1 MFFHA
6 YEFSRKISNVI
17 TYRDDID
24 DAVIKLGEIGGERI
38 VAKSMSA
45 LRSKLNEIN
54 RSRASQGLA
63 LMTLAIPLSACG
75 GGSDSSSVVETV
87 MLSEVSGRAIDG
99 YLIGS
104 MVSLSSAPDVF
115 VQTNSAPGQEGSFEG
130 LFGSGSI
137 IVTGGV
143 DLATSKPFT
152 GELRAPAPE
161 VVTDADGNQTTA
173 AIVVT
178 PLTTIVEAVF
188 TASAASAATG
198 GEAAVSVAEATAQ
211 VAKGLGL
218 SSSSALLTT
227 DFVATGSAGM
237 AKAAAQIASVISV
250 VTASAGSA
258 VASAVMTNIASKVS
272 KAGEVGGKANI
283 LTNSTE
289 LASVFNEV
297 RGTQAELFE
306 DTPEGLDLDAFVD
319 TISETVASVNEKVA
333 QATSLKEIV
342 ATQQVLQDD
351 IVSAFTIDA
360 DSDVPFNFEDFQA
373 AVTAI
378 DDNFEAI
385 LDEATTELDIYLAE
399 SDFDFDLDGEMDV
412 SDIDLDVVAIDLDLI
427 DSAISGAIDDDL
439 LTGFIFGDVDEA
451 LLDGVIAGEISQE
464 EVTAVLDDLPEYV
477 IFEPIDETPIDEI
490 PVDEVP
496 VDEVPIDETPIDE
509 IPVDEVPVDEIPVD
523 EVPVD
528 EIPVDEVPVDEIP
541 VDEVPVDEIPVD
553 EVPVDEIPVVAAPV
567 VAAPDTTAPTFV
579 AASASVGSKS
589 ITLSFSESLSGT
601 LAAADFS
608 VDINGTSQTPISVS
622 GGGLAATL
630 LLSHPIVSA
639 ATVLVTYTQPA
650 SGQMTDSSGNL
661 LDTKSNLAT
670 TLSGAD
676 GPTVVSVGSDTVD
689 GTYKSGDAIAIK
701 IVFSEAVVVT
711 GTPVLVL
718 ETGTTDQSINYT
730 SGGGTN
736 TLVFTYTV
744 QDGDTSSDISY
755 KSDTSLSGTIKSGSG
770 ADAYLTLPTI
780 SYPGSLDNAK
790 AIAIDT
796 SVPTITALIADAG
809 TKEVKVTL
817 SEAVS
822 NTPDTTD
829 FAVTVGGAAVT
840 VSSLTKSIDNDEIT
854 LTLPNYLLNNQ
865 SIYVSYTKN
874 STVSKQLSDGANV
887 VASVSGQGVT
897 LTNDATTPAVLSVTT
912 SKSDGSYKAGD
923 TVDVSVQFSEVV
935 AVTGTPTL
943 TLETGATDRAV
954 DYASGTGSDTL
965 VFTYTVQSGDTSSD
979 LTYAST
985 ASLAGT
991 IKDLAGSSAV
1001 LTLPEIGAASALGY
1015 SSAIVVDTAAPYI
1028 ISRVSEGGSTS
1039 LTLRF
1044 TEVVS
1049 GAPDGSDFAVVV
1061 DSASVTVTT
1070 FSLSDDGLSATLT
1083 LASAVGSS
1091 STVTLDYT
1099 QSATDSKQLKDA
1111 AGNAIA
1117 SIGDPV
1123 SVAVSRPT
1131 VTSILSDKASGSYAA
1146 GETIDIQ
1153 LGLTEVVTVDTTSG
1167 TPTLKLE
1174 LGATDRTASY
1184 QSGTGTNELTF
1195 RYVVQAGDLS
1205 SDLDYHATDPFKLNG
1220 GTIKD
1225 GDGNNVI
1232 TTLPT
1237 AGSAGSLS
1245 SVEAIIIDA
1254 SPPTISSVA
1263 ANAGTKTV
1271 TLTMSEAVTGS
1282 PANGDFSV
1290 LVGSATN
1297 AATAVSVSGT
1307 SVTLTVTNVI
1317 ANDATVTVGYTQ
1329 NSTSSSQMKDTAGNA
1344 VATLSTAKSV
1354 TVTNDATAPT
1364 ISSVTSSSTDATYKI
1379 GDIVNVQTVFSE
1391 AVTVTTASGTP
1402 QLTLETGTSDRA
1414 VSYSSGSGTDTLV
1427 FAYTVQ
1433 SSDVSSDLDYKGT
1446 TSLALNNGTIK
1457 DLAGNTA
1464 TITLNDPAAAGTTNS
1479 LADSKA
1485 IVIDGVLPTIS
1496 SVAAN
1501 AGTKTVTLTM
1511 SEAVTGSPANGDFSV
1526 LVGSATNAATA
1537 VSVSGTSVTLT
1548 VTNVIANDATVTVG
1562 YTQNSTSSSQMK
1574 DTAGNAVATLSTA
1587 KSVTVTNDATAP
1599 TISSVTSSSTD
1610 ATYKIGD
1617 IVNVQTVF
1625 SEAVTVTTAS
1635 GTPQLTLETGTSDRA
1650 VSYSS
1655 GSGTD
1660 TLVFAYTVQSS
1671 DVSSDLDYKGTTSL
1685 ALNNGTIKDL
1695 AGNTATITLNDP
1707 AAALTTNSL
1716 ADSKAIVIDG
1726 VLPTISS
1733 AAADGGSANV
1743 VLTMSEVVT
1752 GAPDTSDFTV
1762 LVGGSAKT
1770 VSGISDVSSA
1780 TNSITLTLASV
1791 VPNDSIVT
1799 VDYDQNSS
1807 AVKKLSDGAG
1817 NNVATV
1823 GTPKTVTVTDDNI
1836 SPTVVSITG
1845 TNGTYDLASPT
1856 VDLTVKFSES
1866 VNVQGTPTLQLETGT
1881 TDQKALYVSGTGS
1894 TDLLFRY
1901 TVQSGDSS
1909 GDLNNLSNT
1918 SLTFGTDGMV
1928 KDDALNTADLSLASI
1943 ASLAFANDII
1953 VSGV

>member
-87 MLSEVSGRAIDG
+87 TLSEVSGRAIDG

-237 AKAAAQIASVISV
+237 ATAAAQIASVISV

-272 KAGEVGGKANI
+272 KAGEVGGKVNI

-297 RGTQAELFE
+297 RETQAELFE

-342 ATQQVLQDD
+342 ATQQVLQED

-385 LDEATTELDIYLAE
+385 LDEATAELDIYLAE

-477 IFEPIDETPIDEI
+477 IFEPIDETPIDEVPVDEI

-496 VDEVPIDETPIDE
+496 VDETPIDE
-509 IPVDEVPVDEIPVD
+509 IPVDEIPVD

-553 EVPVDEIPVVAAPV
+553 EVPVVAAPVVAAPV
-567 VAAPDTTAPTFV
+567 VAAPDTSAPTFV

-589 ITLSFSESLSGT
+589 ITLSFSESLFGT

-622 GGGLAATL
+622 GGQLAATL
-630 LLSHPIVSA
+630 LLSHPIVSD
-639 ATVLVTYTQPA
+639 ATILVTYTQPA
-650 SGQMTDSSGNL
+650 SGQMTDISGNR

-676 GPTVVSVGSDTVD
+676 GPTVVSVGSDTAD

-770 ADAYLTLPTI
+770 ADAYLTLPTV

-809 TKEVKVTL
+809 TKEVKLTL

-874 STVSKQLSDGANV
+874 STASKQLSDGANV

-912 SKSDGSYKAGD
+912 SKSDGSYKASD

-1070 FSLSDDGLSATLT
+1070 FSLSADGLSATLT

-1099 QSATDSKQLKDA
+1099 QSATVSKQLKDA

-1131 VTSILSDKASGSYAA
+1131 VTSISSDKASGSYAA

-1205 SDLDYHATDPFKLNG
+1205 SDLDYHATDPFKLNS

-1297 AATAVSVSGT
+1297 AVTAVSVSGT

-1379 GDIVNVQTVFSE
+1379 GDTVNVQAVFSE
-1391 AVTVTTASGTP
+1391 AVVVTTASGTP

-1414 VSYSSGSGTDTLV
+1414 VSYTSGSGTDTLV

-1433 SSDVSSDLDYKGT
+1433 ST
-1446 TSLALNNGTIK
+1446 
-1457 DLAGNTA
+1457 
-1464 TITLNDPAAAGTTNS
+1464 
-1479 LADSKA
+1479 
-1485 IVIDGVLPTIS
+1485 
-1496 SVAAN
+1496 
-1501 AGTKTVTLTM
+1501 
-1511 SEAVTGSPANGDFSV
+1511 
-1526 LVGSATNAATA
+1526 
-1537 VSVSGTSVTLT
+1537 
-1548 VTNVIANDATVTVG
+1548 
-1562 YTQNSTSSSQMK
+1562 
-1574 DTAGNAVATLSTA
+1574 
-1587 KSVTVTNDATAP
+1587 
-1599 TISSVTSSSTD
+1599 
-1610 ATYKIGD
+1610 
-1617 IVNVQTVF
+1617 
-1625 SEAVTVTTAS
+1625 
-1635 GTPQLTLETGTSDRA
+1635 
-1650 VSYSS
+1650 
-1655 GSGTD
+1655 
-1660 TLVFAYTVQSS
+1660 

-1807 AVKKLSDGAG
+1807 AAKKLSDGAG

-1823 GTPKTVTVTDDNI
+1823 GTPETVTVTDDNI
-1836 SPTVVSITG
+1836 SPTVASVTG

-1856 VDLTVKFSES
+1856 VDLTVKFSEP

-1909 GDLNNLSNT
+1909 GDLNYLSNT
-1918 SLTFGTDGMV
+1918 SLTFGTDGMI
-1928 KDDALNTADLSLASI
+1928 KDDALNTADLSLGSI
-1943 ASLAFANDII
+1943 ASLAFASDII

>member
-87 MLSEVSGRAIDG
+87 TLSEVSGRAIDG

-237 AKAAAQIASVISV
+237 ATAAAQIASVISV

-272 KAGEVGGKANI
+272 KGGEVGGKVNI

-297 RGTQAELFE
+297 RETQAELFE

-342 ATQQVLQDD
+342 ATQQVLQED

-385 LDEATTELDIYLAE
+385 LDEAAAELDIYLAE

-477 IFEPIDETPIDEI
+477 IFEPIDETPIDE
-490 PVDEVP
+490 VP
-496 VDEVPIDETPIDE
+496 VDEI
-509 IPVDEVPVDEIPVD
+509 PVDEIPVD
-523 EVPVD
+523 EVPV
-528 EIPVDEVPVDEIP
+528 VAA
-541 VDEVPVDEIPVD
+541 
-553 EVPVDEIPVVAAPV
+553 PVVAAPV

-589 ITLSFSESLSGT
+589 ITLSFSESLFGT

-639 ATVLVTYTQPA
+639 ATILVTYTQPA
-650 SGQMTDSSGNL
+650 SGQMTDISGNR

-676 GPTVVSVGSDTVD
+676 GPTVVSVGSDTAD

-770 ADAYLTLPTI
+770 ADAYLTLPTV

-809 TKEVKVTL
+809 TKEVKLTL

-874 STVSKQLSDGANV
+874 STASKQLSDGANV

-912 SKSDGSYKAGD
+912 SKSDGSYKASD

-1070 FSLSDDGLSATLT
+1070 FSLSADGLSATLT

-1099 QSATDSKQLKDA
+1099 QSATVSKQLKDA

-1205 SDLDYHATDPFKLNG
+1205 SDLDYHATDPFKLNS

-1379 GDIVNVQTVFSE
+1379 GDTVNVQAVFSE
-1391 AVTVTTASGTP
+1391 AVVVTTASGTP

-1414 VSYSSGSGTDTLV
+1414 VSYTSGSGTDTLV

-1433 SSDVSSDLDYKGT
+1433 ST
-1446 TSLALNNGTIK
+1446 
-1457 DLAGNTA
+1457 
-1464 TITLNDPAAAGTTNS
+1464 
-1479 LADSKA
+1479 
-1485 IVIDGVLPTIS
+1485 
-1496 SVAAN
+1496 
-1501 AGTKTVTLTM
+1501 
-1511 SEAVTGSPANGDFSV
+1511 
-1526 LVGSATNAATA
+1526 
-1537 VSVSGTSVTLT
+1537 
-1548 VTNVIANDATVTVG
+1548 
-1562 YTQNSTSSSQMK
+1562 
-1574 DTAGNAVATLSTA
+1574 
-1587 KSVTVTNDATAP
+1587 
-1599 TISSVTSSSTD
+1599 
-1610 ATYKIGD
+1610 
-1617 IVNVQTVF
+1617 
-1625 SEAVTVTTAS
+1625 
-1635 GTPQLTLETGTSDRA
+1635 
-1650 VSYSS
+1650 
-1655 GSGTD
+1655 
-1660 TLVFAYTVQSS
+1660 

-1807 AVKKLSDGAG
+1807 AAKKLSDGAG

-1823 GTPKTVTVTDDNI
+1823 GTPETVTVTDDNI
-1836 SPTVVSITG
+1836 SPTVASVTG

-1856 VDLTVKFSES
+1856 VDLTVKFSEP

-1909 GDLNNLSNT
+1909 GDLNYLSNT
-1918 SLTFGTDGMV
+1918 SLTFGTDGMI
-1928 KDDALNTADLSLASI
+1928 KDDALNTADLSLGSI
-1943 ASLAFANDII
+1943 ASLAFASDII

>member
-523 EVPVD
+523 E
-528 EIPVDEVPVDEIP
+528 IPVDEVPVDEIP

-770 ADAYLTLPTI
+770 ADAYLTLPTV

-1205 SDLDYHATDPFKLNG
+1205 SDLDYHATDPFKLNS

-1496 SVAAN
+1496 S
-1501 AGTKTVTLTM
+1501 
-1511 SEAVTGSPANGDFSV
+1511 
-1526 LVGSATNAATA
+1526 
-1537 VSVSGTSVTLT
+1537 
-1548 VTNVIANDATVTVG
+1548 
-1562 YTQNSTSSSQMK
+1562 
-1574 DTAGNAVATLSTA
+1574 
-1587 KSVTVTNDATAP
+1587 
-1599 TISSVTSSSTD
+1599 
-1610 ATYKIGD
+1610 
-1617 IVNVQTVF
+1617 
-1625 SEAVTVTTAS
+1625 
-1635 GTPQLTLETGTSDRA
+1635 
-1650 VSYSS
+1650 
-1655 GSGTD
+1655 
-1660 TLVFAYTVQSS
+1660 
-1671 DVSSDLDYKGTTSL
+1671 
-1685 ALNNGTIKDL
+1685 
-1695 AGNTATITLNDP
+1695 
-1707 AAALTTNSL
+1707 
-1716 ADSKAIVIDG
+1716 
-1726 VLPTISS
+1726 

>member
-198 GEAAVSVAEATAQ
+198 GEAAVSLAEATAQ

-427 DSAISGAIDDDL
+427 DSAISGVIDDDL

-509 IPVDEVPVDEIPVD
+509 IPVDEV
-523 EVPVD
+523 
-528 EIPVDEVPVDEIP
+528 P

-770 ADAYLTLPTI
+770 ADAYLTLPTV

-1496 SVAAN
+1496 S
-1501 AGTKTVTLTM
+1501 
-1511 SEAVTGSPANGDFSV
+1511 
-1526 LVGSATNAATA
+1526 
-1537 VSVSGTSVTLT
+1537 
-1548 VTNVIANDATVTVG
+1548 
-1562 YTQNSTSSSQMK
+1562 
-1574 DTAGNAVATLSTA
+1574 
-1587 KSVTVTNDATAP
+1587 
-1599 TISSVTSSSTD
+1599 
-1610 ATYKIGD
+1610 
-1617 IVNVQTVF
+1617 
-1625 SEAVTVTTAS
+1625 
-1635 GTPQLTLETGTSDRA
+1635 
-1650 VSYSS
+1650 
-1655 GSGTD
+1655 
-1660 TLVFAYTVQSS
+1660 
-1671 DVSSDLDYKGTTSL
+1671 
-1685 ALNNGTIKDL
+1685 
-1695 AGNTATITLNDP
+1695 
-1707 AAALTTNSL
+1707 
-1716 ADSKAIVIDG
+1716 
-1726 VLPTISS
+1726 

>member
-87 MLSEVSGRAIDG
+87 TLSEVSGRAIDG

-143 DLATSKPFT
+143 DLATGKPFT

-237 AKAAAQIASVISV
+237 ATAAAQIASVISV

-272 KAGEVGGKANI
+272 KAGEVGGKVNI

-297 RGTQAELFE
+297 RETQAELFE

-342 ATQQVLQDD
+342 ATQQVLQED

-385 LDEATTELDIYLAE
+385 LDEATAELDIYLAE

-477 IFEPIDETPIDEI
+477 IFEPIDETPIDETPIDEVPVDEI

-496 VDEVPIDETPIDE
+496 VDETPIDE
-509 IPVDEVPVDEIPVD
+509 IPVDEIPVD

-541 VDEVPVDEIPVD
+541 VDEV
-553 EVPVDEIPVVAAPV
+553 PVVAAPV

-589 ITLSFSESLSGT
+589 ITLSFSESLFGT

-639 ATVLVTYTQPA
+639 ATILVTYTQPA
-650 SGQMTDSSGNL
+650 SGQMTDISGNR

-676 GPTVVSVGSDTVD
+676 GPTVVSVGSDTAD

-770 ADAYLTLPTI
+770 ADAYLTLPTV

-809 TKEVKVTL
+809 TKEVKLTL

-874 STVSKQLSDGANV
+874 STASKQLSDGANV

-912 SKSDGSYKAGD
+912 SKSDGSYKASD

-1070 FSLSDDGLSATLT
+1070 FSLSADGLSATLT

-1099 QSATDSKQLKDA
+1099 QSATVSKQLKDA

-1131 VTSILSDKASGSYAA
+1131 VTSISSDKASGSYAA

-1205 SDLDYHATDPFKLNG
+1205 SDLDYHATDPFKLNS

-1379 GDIVNVQTVFSE
+1379 GDTVNVQAVFSE
-1391 AVTVTTASGTP
+1391 AVVVTTASGTP

-1414 VSYSSGSGTDTLV
+1414 VSYTSGSGTDTLV

-1433 SSDVSSDLDYKGT
+1433 ST
-1446 TSLALNNGTIK
+1446 
-1457 DLAGNTA
+1457 
-1464 TITLNDPAAAGTTNS
+1464 
-1479 LADSKA
+1479 
-1485 IVIDGVLPTIS
+1485 
-1496 SVAAN
+1496 
-1501 AGTKTVTLTM
+1501 
-1511 SEAVTGSPANGDFSV
+1511 
-1526 LVGSATNAATA
+1526 
-1537 VSVSGTSVTLT
+1537 
-1548 VTNVIANDATVTVG
+1548 
-1562 YTQNSTSSSQMK
+1562 
-1574 DTAGNAVATLSTA
+1574 
-1587 KSVTVTNDATAP
+1587 
-1599 TISSVTSSSTD
+1599 
-1610 ATYKIGD
+1610 
-1617 IVNVQTVF
+1617 
-1625 SEAVTVTTAS
+1625 
-1635 GTPQLTLETGTSDRA
+1635 
-1650 VSYSS
+1650 
-1655 GSGTD
+1655 
-1660 TLVFAYTVQSS
+1660 

-1807 AVKKLSDGAG
+1807 AAKKLSDGAG

-1823 GTPKTVTVTDDNI
+1823 GTPETVTVTDDNI
-1836 SPTVVSITG
+1836 SPTVASVTG

-1856 VDLTVKFSES
+1856 VDLTVKFSEP

-1909 GDLNNLSNT
+1909 GDLNYLSNT
-1918 SLTFGTDGMV
+1918 SLTFGTDGMI
-1928 KDDALNTADLSLASI
+1928 KDDALNTADLSLGSI
-1943 ASLAFANDII
+1943 ASLAFASDII

>member
-87 MLSEVSGRAIDG
+87 TLSEVSGRAIDG

-237 AKAAAQIASVISV
+237 ATAAAQIASVISV

-272 KAGEVGGKANI
+272 KAGEVGGKVNI

-297 RGTQAELFE
+297 RETQAELFE

-342 ATQQVLQDD
+342 ATQQVLQED

-385 LDEATTELDIYLAE
+385 LDEATAELDIYLAE

-477 IFEPIDETPIDEI
+477 IFEPIDETPIDEVPVDEI

-496 VDEVPIDETPIDE
+496 VDETPIDE
-509 IPVDEVPVDEIPVD
+509 IPVDEIPVD

-541 VDEVPVDEIPVD
+541 VDEV
-553 EVPVDEIPVVAAPV
+553 PVVAAPV

-589 ITLSFSESLSGT
+589 ITLSFSESLFGT

-622 GGGLAATL
+622 GGRLAATL
-630 LLSHPIVSA
+630 LLSHPIVSD
-639 ATVLVTYTQPA
+639 ATILVTYTQPA
-650 SGQMTDSSGNL
+650 SGQMTDISGNR

-676 GPTVVSVGSDTVD
+676 GPTVVSVGSDTAD

-770 ADAYLTLPTI
+770 ADAYLTLPTV

-809 TKEVKVTL
+809 TKEVKLTL

-874 STVSKQLSDGANV
+874 STASKQLSDGANV

-912 SKSDGSYKAGD
+912 SKSDGSYKASD

-1070 FSLSDDGLSATLT
+1070 FSLSADGLSATLT

-1099 QSATDSKQLKDA
+1099 QSATVSKQLKDA

-1131 VTSILSDKASGSYAA
+1131 VTSISSDKASGSYAA

-1205 SDLDYHATDPFKLNG
+1205 SDLDYHATDPFKLNS

-1379 GDIVNVQTVFSE
+1379 GDTVNVQAVFSE
-1391 AVTVTTASGTP
+1391 AVVVTTASGTP

-1414 VSYSSGSGTDTLV
+1414 VSYTSGSGTDTLV

-1433 SSDVSSDLDYKGT
+1433 ST
-1446 TSLALNNGTIK
+1446 
-1457 DLAGNTA
+1457 
-1464 TITLNDPAAAGTTNS
+1464 
-1479 LADSKA
+1479 
-1485 IVIDGVLPTIS
+1485 
-1496 SVAAN
+1496 
-1501 AGTKTVTLTM
+1501 
-1511 SEAVTGSPANGDFSV
+1511 
-1526 LVGSATNAATA
+1526 
-1537 VSVSGTSVTLT
+1537 
-1548 VTNVIANDATVTVG
+1548 
-1562 YTQNSTSSSQMK
+1562 
-1574 DTAGNAVATLSTA
+1574 
-1587 KSVTVTNDATAP
+1587 
-1599 TISSVTSSSTD
+1599 
-1610 ATYKIGD
+1610 
-1617 IVNVQTVF
+1617 
-1625 SEAVTVTTAS
+1625 
-1635 GTPQLTLETGTSDRA
+1635 
-1650 VSYSS
+1650 
-1655 GSGTD
+1655 
-1660 TLVFAYTVQSS
+1660 

-1807 AVKKLSDGAG
+1807 AAKKLSDGAG

-1823 GTPKTVTVTDDNI
+1823 GTPETVTVTDDNI
-1836 SPTVVSITG
+1836 SPTVASVTG

-1856 VDLTVKFSES
+1856 VDLTVKFSEP

-1909 GDLNNLSNT
+1909 GDLNYLSNT
-1918 SLTFGTDGMV
+1918 SLTFGTDGMI
-1928 KDDALNTADLSLASI
+1928 KDDALNTADLSLGSI
-1943 ASLAFANDII
+1943 ASLAFASDII

>member
-1 MFFHA
+1 MFFRA

-87 MLSEVSGRAIDG
+87 TLSEVSGRAIDG

-237 AKAAAQIASVISV
+237 ATAAAQIASVISV

-272 KAGEVGGKANI
+272 KAGEVGGKVNI

-297 RGTQAELFE
+297 RETQAELFE

-342 ATQQVLQDD
+342 ATQQVLQED

-385 LDEATTELDIYLAE
+385 LDEATAELDIYLAE

-477 IFEPIDETPIDEI
+477 IFEPIDETPIDE
-490 PVDEVP
+490 
-496 VDEVPIDETPIDE
+496 
-509 IPVDEVPVDEIPVD
+509 VPVDEIPVD
-523 EVPVD
+523 EV
-528 EIPVDEVPVDEIP
+528 
-541 VDEVPVDEIPVD
+541 
-553 EVPVDEIPVVAAPV
+553 PVVAAPV

-589 ITLSFSESLSGT
+589 ITLSFSESLVGT

-622 GGGLAATL
+622 GGQLAATL
-630 LLSHPIVSA
+630 LLSHPIVSD
-639 ATVLVTYTQPA
+639 ATILVTYTQPA
-650 SGQMTDSSGNL
+650 SGQMTDISGNR

-676 GPTVVSVGSDTVD
+676 GPTVVSVGSDTAD

-770 ADAYLTLPTI
+770 ADAYLTLPTV

-809 TKEVKVTL
+809 TKEVKLTL

-874 STVSKQLSDGANV
+874 STASKQLSDGANV

-912 SKSDGSYKAGD
+912 SKSDGSYKASD

-1070 FSLSDDGLSATLT
+1070 FSLSADGLSATLT

-1099 QSATDSKQLKDA
+1099 QSATVSKQLKDA

-1205 SDLDYHATDPFKLNG
+1205 SDLDYHATDPFKLNS

-1254 SPPTISSVA
+1254 SPPTISSAA

-1379 GDIVNVQTVFSE
+1379 GDTVNVQAVFSE
-1391 AVTVTTASGTP
+1391 AVVVTTASGTP

-1414 VSYSSGSGTDTLV
+1414 VSYTSGSGTDTLV

-1433 SSDVSSDLDYKGT
+1433 ST
-1446 TSLALNNGTIK
+1446 
-1457 DLAGNTA
+1457 
-1464 TITLNDPAAAGTTNS
+1464 
-1479 LADSKA
+1479 
-1485 IVIDGVLPTIS
+1485 
-1496 SVAAN
+1496 
-1501 AGTKTVTLTM
+1501 
-1511 SEAVTGSPANGDFSV
+1511 
-1526 LVGSATNAATA
+1526 
-1537 VSVSGTSVTLT
+1537 
-1548 VTNVIANDATVTVG
+1548 
-1562 YTQNSTSSSQMK
+1562 
-1574 DTAGNAVATLSTA
+1574 
-1587 KSVTVTNDATAP
+1587 
-1599 TISSVTSSSTD
+1599 
-1610 ATYKIGD
+1610 
-1617 IVNVQTVF
+1617 
-1625 SEAVTVTTAS
+1625 
-1635 GTPQLTLETGTSDRA
+1635 
-1650 VSYSS
+1650 
-1655 GSGTD
+1655 
-1660 TLVFAYTVQSS
+1660 

-1807 AVKKLSDGAG
+1807 AAKKLSDGAG

-1823 GTPKTVTVTDDNI
+1823 GTPETVTVTDDNI
-1836 SPTVVSITG
+1836 SPTVASVTG

-1856 VDLTVKFSES
+1856 VDLTVKFSEP

-1909 GDLNNLSNT
+1909 GDLNYLSNT
-1918 SLTFGTDGMV
+1918 SLTFGTDGMI
-1928 KDDALNTADLSLASI
+1928 KDDALNTADLSLGSI
-1943 ASLAFANDII
+1943 ASLAFASDII

>member
-87 MLSEVSGRAIDG
+87 TLSEVSGRAIDG

-237 AKAAAQIASVISV
+237 ATAAAQIASVISV

-272 KAGEVGGKANI
+272 KAGEVGGKVNI

-297 RGTQAELFE
+297 RETQAELFE

-342 ATQQVLQDD
+342 ATQQVLQED

-385 LDEATTELDIYLAE
+385 LDEATAELDIYLAE

-477 IFEPIDETPIDEI
+477 IFEPIDETPIDEVPVDEI

-496 VDEVPIDETPIDE
+496 VDETPIDE
-509 IPVDEVPVDEIPVD
+509 IPVDEIPVD

-541 VDEVPVDEIPVD
+541 VDEV
-553 EVPVDEIPVVAAPV
+553 PVVAAPV

-589 ITLSFSESLSGT
+589 ITLSFSESLFGT

-630 LLSHPIVSA
+630 LLSHPIVSD
-639 ATVLVTYTQPA
+639 ATILVTYTQPA
-650 SGQMTDSSGNL
+650 SGQMTDISGNR

-676 GPTVVSVGSDTVD
+676 GPTVVSVGSDTAD

-770 ADAYLTLPTI
+770 ADAYLTLPTV

-809 TKEVKVTL
+809 TKEVKLTL

-874 STVSKQLSDGANV
+874 STASKQLSDGANV

-912 SKSDGSYKAGD
+912 SKSDGSYKASD

-1070 FSLSDDGLSATLT
+1070 FSLSADGLSATLT

-1099 QSATDSKQLKDA
+1099 QSATVSKQLKDA

-1131 VTSILSDKASGSYAA
+1131 VTSISSDKASGSYAA

-1205 SDLDYHATDPFKLNG
+1205 SDLDYHATDPFKLNS

-1297 AATAVSVSGT
+1297 AVTAVSVSGT

-1379 GDIVNVQTVFSE
+1379 GDTVNVQAVFSE
-1391 AVTVTTASGTP
+1391 AVVVTTASGTP

-1414 VSYSSGSGTDTLV
+1414 VSYTSGSGTDTLV

-1433 SSDVSSDLDYKGT
+1433 ST
-1446 TSLALNNGTIK
+1446 
-1457 DLAGNTA
+1457 
-1464 TITLNDPAAAGTTNS
+1464 
-1479 LADSKA
+1479 
-1485 IVIDGVLPTIS
+1485 
-1496 SVAAN
+1496 
-1501 AGTKTVTLTM
+1501 
-1511 SEAVTGSPANGDFSV
+1511 
-1526 LVGSATNAATA
+1526 
-1537 VSVSGTSVTLT
+1537 
-1548 VTNVIANDATVTVG
+1548 
-1562 YTQNSTSSSQMK
+1562 
-1574 DTAGNAVATLSTA
+1574 
-1587 KSVTVTNDATAP
+1587 
-1599 TISSVTSSSTD
+1599 
-1610 ATYKIGD
+1610 
-1617 IVNVQTVF
+1617 
-1625 SEAVTVTTAS
+1625 
-1635 GTPQLTLETGTSDRA
+1635 
-1650 VSYSS
+1650 
-1655 GSGTD
+1655 
-1660 TLVFAYTVQSS
+1660 

-1807 AVKKLSDGAG
+1807 AAKKLSDGAG

-1823 GTPKTVTVTDDNI
+1823 GTPETVTVTDDNI
-1836 SPTVVSITG
+1836 SPTVASVTG

-1856 VDLTVKFSES
+1856 VDLTVKFSEP

-1909 GDLNNLSNT
+1909 GDLNYLSNT
-1918 SLTFGTDGMV
+1918 SLTFGTDGMI
-1928 KDDALNTADLSLASI
+1928 KDDALNTADLSLGSI
-1943 ASLAFANDII
+1943 ASLAFASDII

>member
-87 MLSEVSGRAIDG
+87 TLSEVSGRAIDG

-237 AKAAAQIASVISV
+237 ATAAAQIASVISV

-272 KAGEVGGKANI
+272 KAGEVGGKVNI

-297 RGTQAELFE
+297 RETQAELFE

-342 ATQQVLQDD
+342 ATQQVLQED

-385 LDEATTELDIYLAE
+385 LDEATAELDIYLAE

-477 IFEPIDETPIDEI
+477 IFEPIDETPIDE
-490 PVDEVP
+490 
-496 VDEVPIDETPIDE
+496 
-509 IPVDEVPVDEIPVD
+509 VPVDEIPVD

-541 VDEVPVDEIPVD
+541 VDEVPVVAA
-553 EVPVDEIPVVAAPV
+553 PVVAAPV

-589 ITLSFSESLSGT
+589 ITLSFSESLFGT

-639 ATVLVTYTQPA
+639 ATILVTYTQPA
-650 SGQMTDSSGNL
+650 SGQMTDISGNR

-676 GPTVVSVGSDTVD
+676 GPTVVSVGSDTAD

-770 ADAYLTLPTI
+770 ADAYLTLPTV

-809 TKEVKVTL
+809 TKEVKLTL

-874 STVSKQLSDGANV
+874 STASKQLSDGANV

-912 SKSDGSYKAGD
+912 SKSDGSYKASD

-1070 FSLSDDGLSATLT
+1070 FSLSADGLSATLT

-1099 QSATDSKQLKDA
+1099 QSATVSKQLKDA

-1205 SDLDYHATDPFKLNG
+1205 SDLDYHATDPFKLNS

-1379 GDIVNVQTVFSE
+1379 GDTVNVQTVFSE
-1391 AVTVTTASGTP
+1391 AVVVTTASGTP

-1414 VSYSSGSGTDTLV
+1414 VSYTSGSGTDTLV

-1433 SSDVSSDLDYKGT
+1433 STDVSSDLDYKGT

-1464 TITLNDPAAAGTTNS
+1464 TITLNDPAAALTTNS

-1617 IVNVQTVF
+1617 TVNVQTVF
-1625 SEAVTVTTAS
+1625 SEAVVVTTAS

-1650 VSYSS
+1650 VSYTS

-1660 TLVFAYTVQSS
+1660 TLVFAYTVQST

-1807 AVKKLSDGAG
+1807 AAKKLSDGAG

-1823 GTPKTVTVTDDNI
+1823 GTPETVTVTDDNI
-1836 SPTVVSITG
+1836 SPTVASVTG

-1856 VDLTVKFSES
+1856 VDLTVKFSEP

-1901 TVQSGDSS
+1901 TVQSGDRS
-1909 GDLNNLSNT
+1909 GDLNYLSNT
-1918 SLTFGTDGMV
+1918 SLTFGTDGMI
-1928 KDDALNTADLSLASI
+1928 KDDALNTADLSLGSI
-1943 ASLAFANDII
+1943 ASLAFASDII

>member
-541 VDEVPVDEIPVD
+541 VDEVPVDEIPV
-553 EVPVDEIPVVAAPV
+553 VAAPV

-770 ADAYLTLPTI
+770 ADAYLTLPTV

-1464 TITLNDPAAAGTTNS
+1464 TITLNDPAAA
-1479 LADSKA
+1479 
-1485 IVIDGVLPTIS
+1485 
-1496 SVAAN
+1496 
-1501 AGTKTVTLTM
+1501 
-1511 SEAVTGSPANGDFSV
+1511 
-1526 LVGSATNAATA
+1526 
-1537 VSVSGTSVTLT
+1537 
-1548 VTNVIANDATVTVG
+1548 
-1562 YTQNSTSSSQMK
+1562 
-1574 DTAGNAVATLSTA
+1574 
-1587 KSVTVTNDATAP
+1587 
-1599 TISSVTSSSTD
+1599 
-1610 ATYKIGD
+1610 
-1617 IVNVQTVF
+1617 
-1625 SEAVTVTTAS
+1625 
-1635 GTPQLTLETGTSDRA
+1635 
-1650 VSYSS
+1650 
-1655 GSGTD
+1655 
-1660 TLVFAYTVQSS
+1660 
-1671 DVSSDLDYKGTTSL
+1671 
-1685 ALNNGTIKDL
+1685 
-1695 AGNTATITLNDP
+1695 
-1707 AAALTTNSL
+1707 LTTNSL

>member
-87 MLSEVSGRAIDG
+87 TLSEVSGRAIDG

-237 AKAAAQIASVISV
+237 ATAAAQIASVISV

-272 KAGEVGGKANI
+272 KAGEVGGKVNI

-297 RGTQAELFE
+297 RETQAELFE

-342 ATQQVLQDD
+342 ATQQVLQED

-385 LDEATTELDIYLAE
+385 LDEATAELDIYLAE

-477 IFEPIDETPIDEI
+477 IFEPIDETPIDETPIDEVPVDEI

-496 VDEVPIDETPIDE
+496 VDETPIDE
-509 IPVDEVPVDEIPVD
+509 IPVDEIPVD

-541 VDEVPVDEIPVD
+541 VDEV
-553 EVPVDEIPVVAAPV
+553 PVVAAPV

-589 ITLSFSESLSGT
+589 ITLSFSESLFGT

-630 LLSHPIVSA
+630 LLSHPIVSD
-639 ATVLVTYTQPA
+639 ATILVTYTQPA
-650 SGQMTDSSGNL
+650 SGQMTDISGNR

-676 GPTVVSVGSDTVD
+676 GPTVVSVGSDTAD

-770 ADAYLTLPTI
+770 ADAYLTLPTV

-809 TKEVKVTL
+809 TKEVKLTL

-874 STVSKQLSDGANV
+874 STASKQLSDGANV

-912 SKSDGSYKAGD
+912 SKSDGSYKASD

-1070 FSLSDDGLSATLT
+1070 FSLSADGLSATLT

-1099 QSATDSKQLKDA
+1099 QSATVSKQLKDA

-1131 VTSILSDKASGSYAA
+1131 VTSISSDKASGSYAA

-1205 SDLDYHATDPFKLNG
+1205 SDLDYHATDPFKLNS

-1379 GDIVNVQTVFSE
+1379 GDTVNVQAVFSE
-1391 AVTVTTASGTP
+1391 AVVVTTASGTP

-1414 VSYSSGSGTDTLV
+1414 VSYTSGSGTDTLV

-1433 SSDVSSDLDYKGT
+1433 STDVSSDLDYKGT

-1464 TITLNDPAAAGTTNS
+1464 TITLNDPAAALTTNS

-1617 IVNVQTVF
+1617 TVNVQAVF
-1625 SEAVTVTTAS
+1625 SEAVVVTTAS

-1650 VSYSS
+1650 VSYTS

-1660 TLVFAYTVQSS
+1660 TLVFAYTVQST

-1807 AVKKLSDGAG
+1807 AAKKLSDGAG

-1823 GTPKTVTVTDDNI
+1823 GTPETVTVTDDNI
-1836 SPTVVSITG
+1836 SPTVASVTG

-1856 VDLTVKFSES
+1856 VDLTVKFSEP

-1909 GDLNNLSNT
+1909 GDLNYLSNT
-1918 SLTFGTDGMV
+1918 SLTFGTDGMI
-1928 KDDALNTADLSLASI
+1928 KDDALNTADLSLGSI
-1943 ASLAFANDII
+1943 ASLAFASDII

>member
-1 MFFHA
+1 MFFRA

-87 MLSEVSGRAIDG
+87 TLSEVSGRAIDG

-237 AKAAAQIASVISV
+237 ATAAAQIASVISV

-272 KAGEVGGKANI
+272 KAGEVGGKVNI

-297 RGTQAELFE
+297 RETQAELFE

-342 ATQQVLQDD
+342 ATQQVLQED

-385 LDEATTELDIYLAE
+385 LDEATAELDIYLAE

-477 IFEPIDETPIDEI
+477 IFEPIDETPIDETPIDEVPVDEI

-496 VDEVPIDETPIDE
+496 VDETPIDE
-509 IPVDEVPVDEIPVD
+509 IPVDEIPVDEVPVDEVPVDEIPVD

-528 EIPVDEVPVDEIP
+528 EIPVDEV
-541 VDEVPVDEIPVD
+541 
-553 EVPVDEIPVVAAPV
+553 PVVAAPV

-589 ITLSFSESLSGT
+589 ITLSFSESLFGT

-622 GGGLAATL
+622 GEGLAATL

-639 ATVLVTYTQPA
+639 ATILVTYTQPA
-650 SGQMTDSSGNL
+650 SGQMTDISGNR

-676 GPTVVSVGSDTVD
+676 GPTVVSVGSDTAD

-770 ADAYLTLPTI
+770 ADAYLTLPTV

-809 TKEVKVTL
+809 TKEVKLTL

-874 STVSKQLSDGANV
+874 STASKQLSDGANV

-912 SKSDGSYKAGD
+912 SKSDGSYKASD

-1070 FSLSDDGLSATLT
+1070 FSLSADGLSATLT

-1099 QSATDSKQLKDA
+1099 QSATVSKQLKDA

-1205 SDLDYHATDPFKLNG
+1205 SDLDYHATDPFKLNS

-1379 GDIVNVQTVFSE
+1379 GDTVNVQAVFSE
-1391 AVTVTTASGTP
+1391 AVVVTTASGTP

-1414 VSYSSGSGTDTLV
+1414 VSYTSGSGTDTLV

-1433 SSDVSSDLDYKGT
+1433 STDVSSDLDYKGT

-1464 TITLNDPAAAGTTNS
+1464 TITLNDPAAALTTNS

-1617 IVNVQTVF
+1617 TVNVQAVF
-1625 SEAVTVTTAS
+1625 SEAVVVTTAS

-1650 VSYSS
+1650 VSYTS

-1660 TLVFAYTVQSS
+1660 TLVFAYTVQST

-1807 AVKKLSDGAG
+1807 AAKKLSDGAG

-1823 GTPKTVTVTDDNI
+1823 GTPETVTVTDDNI
-1836 SPTVVSITG
+1836 SPTVASVTG

-1856 VDLTVKFSES
+1856 VDLIVKFSEP

-1909 GDLNNLSNT
+1909 GDLNYLSNT
-1918 SLTFGTDGMV
+1918 SLTFGTDGMI
-1928 KDDALNTADLSLASI
+1928 KDDALNTADLSLGSI
-1943 ASLAFANDII
+1943 ASLAFASDII

>member
-87 MLSEVSGRAIDG
+87 TLSEVSGRAIDG

-237 AKAAAQIASVISV
+237 ATAAAQIASVISV

-272 KAGEVGGKANI
+272 KAGEVGGKVNI

-297 RGTQAELFE
+297 RETQAELFE

-342 ATQQVLQDD
+342 ATQQVLQED

-385 LDEATTELDIYLAE
+385 LDEATAELDIYLAE

-477 IFEPIDETPIDEI
+477 IFEPIDETPIDEVPVDEI

-496 VDEVPIDETPIDE
+496 VDETPIDE
-509 IPVDEVPVDEIPVD
+509 IPVDEIPVD

-541 VDEVPVDEIPVD
+541 VDEV
-553 EVPVDEIPVVAAPV
+553 PVVAAPV

-589 ITLSFSESLSGT
+589 ITLSFSESLFGT

-630 LLSHPIVSA
+630 LLSHPIVSD
-639 ATVLVTYTQPA
+639 ATILVTYTQPA
-650 SGQMTDSSGNL
+650 SGQMTDISGNR

-676 GPTVVSVGSDTVD
+676 GPTVVSVGSDTAD

-770 ADAYLTLPTI
+770 ADAYLTLPTV

-809 TKEVKVTL
+809 TKEVKLTL

-874 STVSKQLSDGANV
+874 STASKQLSDGANV

-912 SKSDGSYKAGD
+912 SKSDGSYKASD

-1070 FSLSDDGLSATLT
+1070 FSLSADGLSATLT

-1099 QSATDSKQLKDA
+1099 QSATVSKQLKDA

-1131 VTSILSDKASGSYAA
+1131 VTSISSDKASGSYAA

-1205 SDLDYHATDPFKLNG
+1205 SDLDYHATDPFKLNS

-1364 ISSVTSSSTDATYKI
+1364 ISSVTSSSIDATYKI
-1379 GDIVNVQTVFSE
+1379 GDTVNVQAVFSE
-1391 AVTVTTASGTP
+1391 AVVVTTASGTP

-1414 VSYSSGSGTDTLV
+1414 VSYTSGSGTDTLV

-1433 SSDVSSDLDYKGT
+1433 ST
-1446 TSLALNNGTIK
+1446 
-1457 DLAGNTA
+1457 
-1464 TITLNDPAAAGTTNS
+1464 
-1479 LADSKA
+1479 
-1485 IVIDGVLPTIS
+1485 
-1496 SVAAN
+1496 
-1501 AGTKTVTLTM
+1501 
-1511 SEAVTGSPANGDFSV
+1511 
-1526 LVGSATNAATA
+1526 
-1537 VSVSGTSVTLT
+1537 
-1548 VTNVIANDATVTVG
+1548 
-1562 YTQNSTSSSQMK
+1562 
-1574 DTAGNAVATLSTA
+1574 
-1587 KSVTVTNDATAP
+1587 
-1599 TISSVTSSSTD
+1599 
-1610 ATYKIGD
+1610 
-1617 IVNVQTVF
+1617 
-1625 SEAVTVTTAS
+1625 
-1635 GTPQLTLETGTSDRA
+1635 
-1650 VSYSS
+1650 
-1655 GSGTD
+1655 
-1660 TLVFAYTVQSS
+1660 

-1807 AVKKLSDGAG
+1807 AAKKLSDGAG

-1823 GTPKTVTVTDDNI
+1823 GTPETVTVTDDNI
-1836 SPTVVSITG
+1836 SPTVASVTG

-1856 VDLTVKFSES
+1856 VDLTVKFSEP

-1909 GDLNNLSNT
+1909 GDLNYLSNT
-1918 SLTFGTDGMV
+1918 SLTFGTDGMI
-1928 KDDALNTADLSLASI
+1928 KDDALNTADLSLGSI
-1943 ASLAFANDII
+1943 ASLAFASDII

>member
-523 EVPVD
+523 EIPVDEVPVD

-553 EVPVDEIPVVAAPV
+553 EVPVDEIPVVAAPVVAAPV

-770 ADAYLTLPTI
+770 ADAYLTLPTV

-1001 LTLPEIGAASALGY
+1001 LTLPEIGATSALGY

-1205 SDLDYHATDPFKLNG
+1205 SDLDYHATDPFKLNS

-1496 SVAAN
+1496 S
-1501 AGTKTVTLTM
+1501 
-1511 SEAVTGSPANGDFSV
+1511 
-1526 LVGSATNAATA
+1526 
-1537 VSVSGTSVTLT
+1537 
-1548 VTNVIANDATVTVG
+1548 
-1562 YTQNSTSSSQMK
+1562 
-1574 DTAGNAVATLSTA
+1574 
-1587 KSVTVTNDATAP
+1587 
-1599 TISSVTSSSTD
+1599 
-1610 ATYKIGD
+1610 
-1617 IVNVQTVF
+1617 
-1625 SEAVTVTTAS
+1625 
-1635 GTPQLTLETGTSDRA
+1635 
-1650 VSYSS
+1650 
-1655 GSGTD
+1655 
-1660 TLVFAYTVQSS
+1660 
-1671 DVSSDLDYKGTTSL
+1671 
-1685 ALNNGTIKDL
+1685 
-1695 AGNTATITLNDP
+1695 
-1707 AAALTTNSL
+1707 
-1716 ADSKAIVIDG
+1716 
-1726 VLPTISS
+1726 

>member
-1 MFFHA
+1 M
-6 YEFSRKISNVI
+6 
-17 TYRDDID
+17 
-24 DAVIKLGEIGGERI
+24 
-38 VAKSMSA
+38 
-45 LRSKLNEIN
+45 
-54 RSRASQGLA
+54 
-63 LMTLAIPLSACG
+63 
-75 GGSDSSSVVETV
+75 
-87 MLSEVSGRAIDG
+87 
-99 YLIGS
+99 
-104 MVSLSSAPDVF
+104 
-115 VQTNSAPGQEGSFEG
+115 
-130 LFGSGSI
+130 
-137 IVTGGV
+137 
-143 DLATSKPFT
+143 
-152 GELRAPAPE
+152 
-161 VVTDADGNQTTA
+161 
-173 AIVVT
+173 
-178 PLTTIVEAVF
+178 
-188 TASAASAATG
+188 
-198 GEAAVSVAEATAQ
+198 
-211 VAKGLGL
+211 
-218 SSSSALLTT
+218 
-227 DFVATGSAGM
+227 
-237 AKAAAQIASVISV
+237 
-250 VTASAGSA
+250 
-258 VASAVMTNIASKVS
+258 
-272 KAGEVGGKANI
+272 
-283 LTNSTE
+283 
-289 LASVFNEV
+289 
-297 RGTQAELFE
+297 
-306 DTPEGLDLDAFVD
+306 
-319 TISETVASVNEKVA
+319 
-333 QATSLKEIV
+333 
-342 ATQQVLQDD
+342 
-351 IVSAFTIDA
+351 
-360 DSDVPFNFEDFQA
+360 
-373 AVTAI
+373 
-378 DDNFEAI
+378 
-385 LDEATTELDIYLAE
+385 
-399 SDFDFDLDGEMDV
+399 
-412 SDIDLDVVAIDLDLI
+412 
-427 DSAISGAIDDDL
+427 
-439 LTGFIFGDVDEA
+439 
-451 LLDGVIAGEISQE
+451 
-464 EVTAVLDDLPEYV
+464 
-477 IFEPIDETPIDEI
+477 
-490 PVDEVP
+490 
-496 VDEVPIDETPIDE
+496 
-509 IPVDEVPVDEIPVD
+509 
-523 EVPVD
+523 
-528 EIPVDEVPVDEIP
+528 
-541 VDEVPVDEIPVD
+541 
-553 EVPVDEIPVVAAPV
+553 
-567 VAAPDTTAPTFV
+567 
-579 AASASVGSKS
+579 
-589 ITLSFSESLSGT
+589 
-601 LAAADFS
+601 
-608 VDINGTSQTPISVS
+608 
-622 GGGLAATL
+622 
-630 LLSHPIVSA
+630 
-639 ATVLVTYTQPA
+639 
-650 SGQMTDSSGNL
+650 
-661 LDTKSNLAT
+661 
-670 TLSGAD
+670 
-676 GPTVVSVGSDTVD
+676 
-689 GTYKSGDAIAIK
+689 
-701 IVFSEAVVVT
+701 
-711 GTPVLVL
+711 
-718 ETGTTDQSINYT
+718 
-730 SGGGTN
+730 
-736 TLVFTYTV
+736 
-744 QDGDTSSDISY
+744 
-755 KSDTSLSGTIKSGSG
+755 
-770 ADAYLTLPTI
+770 
-780 SYPGSLDNAK
+780 
-790 AIAIDT
+790 
-796 SVPTITALIADAG
+796 
-809 TKEVKVTL
+809 
-817 SEAVS
+817 
-822 NTPDTTD
+822 
-829 FAVTVGGAAVT
+829 
-840 VSSLTKSIDNDEIT
+840 SSLTKSIDNDEIT

-874 STVSKQLSDGANV
+874 STASKQLSDGANV

-912 SKSDGSYKAGD
+912 SKSDGSYKASD

-943 TLETGATDRAV
+943 TLETGATDRTV

-1070 FSLSDDGLSATLT
+1070 FSLSADGLSATLT

-1099 QSATDSKQLKDA
+1099 QSATVSKQLKDA

-1205 SDLDYHATDPFKLNG
+1205 SDLDYHATDPFKLNS

-1464 TITLNDPAAAGTTNS
+1464 TITLNDPAAALTTNS

-1650 VSYSS
+1650 VSYTS

-1660 TLVFAYTVQSS
+1660 TLVFAYTVQST

-1807 AVKKLSDGAG
+1807 AAKKLSDGAG

-1823 GTPKTVTVTDDNI
+1823 GTPETVTVTDDNI
-1836 SPTVVSITG
+1836 SPTVASVTG

-1856 VDLTVKFSES
+1856 VDLTVKFSEP

-1901 TVQSGDSS
+1901 TVQSGDGS
-1909 GDLNNLSNT
+1909 GDLNYLSNT
-1918 SLTFGTDGMV
+1918 SLTFGTDGMI
-1928 KDDALNTADLSLASI
+1928 KDDALNTADLSLGSI
-1943 ASLAFANDII
+1943 ASLAFASDII

>member
-87 MLSEVSGRAIDG
+87 TLSEVSGRAIDG

-237 AKAAAQIASVISV
+237 ATAAAQIASVISV

-272 KAGEVGGKANI
+272 KAGEVGGKVNI

-297 RGTQAELFE
+297 RETQAELFE

-342 ATQQVLQDD
+342 ATQQVLQED

-385 LDEATTELDIYLAE
+385 LDEATAELDIYLAE

-477 IFEPIDETPIDEI
+477 IFEPIDETPIDEVPVDEI

-496 VDEVPIDETPIDE
+496 VDETPIDE
-509 IPVDEVPVDEIPVD
+509 IPVDEIPVD

-541 VDEVPVDEIPVD
+541 VDEV
-553 EVPVDEIPVVAAPV
+553 PVVAAPV

-589 ITLSFSESLSGT
+589 ITLSFSESLFGT

-622 GGGLAATL
+622 GGQLAATL
-630 LLSHPIVSA
+630 LLSHPIVSD
-639 ATVLVTYTQPA
+639 ATILVTYTQPA
-650 SGQMTDSSGNL
+650 SGQMTDISGNR

-676 GPTVVSVGSDTVD
+676 GPTVVSVGSDTAD

-770 ADAYLTLPTI
+770 ADAYLTLPTV

-809 TKEVKVTL
+809 TKEVKLTL

-874 STVSKQLSDGANV
+874 STASKQLSDGANV

-912 SKSDGSYKAGD
+912 SKSDGSYKASD

-1070 FSLSDDGLSATLT
+1070 FSLSADGLSATLT

-1099 QSATDSKQLKDA
+1099 QSATVSKQLKDA

-1131 VTSILSDKASGSYAA
+1131 VTSISSDKASGSYAA

-1205 SDLDYHATDPFKLNG
+1205 SDLDYHATDPFKLNS

-1297 AATAVSVSGT
+1297 AVTAVSVSGT

-1379 GDIVNVQTVFSE
+1379 GDTVNVQAVFSE
-1391 AVTVTTASGTP
+1391 AVVVTTASGTP

-1414 VSYSSGSGTDTLV
+1414 VSYTSGSGTDTLV

-1433 SSDVSSDLDYKGT
+1433 ST
-1446 TSLALNNGTIK
+1446 
-1457 DLAGNTA
+1457 
-1464 TITLNDPAAAGTTNS
+1464 
-1479 LADSKA
+1479 
-1485 IVIDGVLPTIS
+1485 
-1496 SVAAN
+1496 
-1501 AGTKTVTLTM
+1501 
-1511 SEAVTGSPANGDFSV
+1511 
-1526 LVGSATNAATA
+1526 
-1537 VSVSGTSVTLT
+1537 
-1548 VTNVIANDATVTVG
+1548 
-1562 YTQNSTSSSQMK
+1562 
-1574 DTAGNAVATLSTA
+1574 
-1587 KSVTVTNDATAP
+1587 
-1599 TISSVTSSSTD
+1599 
-1610 ATYKIGD
+1610 
-1617 IVNVQTVF
+1617 
-1625 SEAVTVTTAS
+1625 
-1635 GTPQLTLETGTSDRA
+1635 
-1650 VSYSS
+1650 
-1655 GSGTD
+1655 
-1660 TLVFAYTVQSS
+1660 

-1807 AVKKLSDGAG
+1807 AAKKLSDGAG

-1823 GTPKTVTVTDDNI
+1823 GTPETVTVTDDNI
-1836 SPTVVSITG
+1836 SPTVASVTG

-1856 VDLTVKFSES
+1856 VDLTVKFSEP

-1909 GDLNNLSNT
+1909 GDLNYLSNT
-1918 SLTFGTDGMV
+1918 SLTFGTDGMI
-1928 KDDALNTADLSLASI
+1928 KDDALNTADLSLGSI
-1943 ASLAFANDII
+1943 ASLAFASDII

>member
-87 MLSEVSGRAIDG
+87 TLSEVSGRAIDG

-237 AKAAAQIASVISV
+237 ATAAAQIASVISV

-272 KAGEVGGKANI
+272 KAGEVGGKVNI

-297 RGTQAELFE
+297 RETQAELFE

-342 ATQQVLQDD
+342 ATQQVLQED

-385 LDEATTELDIYLAE
+385 LDEATAELDIYLAE

-477 IFEPIDETPIDEI
+477 IFEPIDETPIDEVPVDEI

-496 VDEVPIDETPIDE
+496 VDETPIDE
-509 IPVDEVPVDEIPVD
+509 IPVDEIPVD

-553 EVPVDEIPVVAAPV
+553 EVPVVAAPV

-589 ITLSFSESLSGT
+589 ITLSFSESLFGT

-622 GGGLAATL
+622 GEGLAATL
-630 LLSHPIVSA
+630 LLSHPIVSD
-639 ATVLVTYTQPA
+639 ATILVTYTQPA
-650 SGQMTDSSGNL
+650 SGQMTDISGNR

-676 GPTVVSVGSDTVD
+676 GPTVVSVGSDTAD

-770 ADAYLTLPTI
+770 ADAYLTLPTV

-809 TKEVKVTL
+809 TKEVKLTL

-874 STVSKQLSDGANV
+874 STASKQLSDGANV

-912 SKSDGSYKAGD
+912 SKSDGSYKASD

-1070 FSLSDDGLSATLT
+1070 FSLSADGLSATLT

-1099 QSATDSKQLKDA
+1099 QSATVSKQLKDA

-1205 SDLDYHATDPFKLNG
+1205 SDLDYHATDPFKLNS

-1297 AATAVSVSGT
+1297 AVTAVSVSGT

-1379 GDIVNVQTVFSE
+1379 GDTVNVQAVFSE
-1391 AVTVTTASGTP
+1391 AVVVTTASGTP

-1414 VSYSSGSGTDTLV
+1414 VSYTSGSGTDTLV

-1433 SSDVSSDLDYKGT
+1433 ST
-1446 TSLALNNGTIK
+1446 
-1457 DLAGNTA
+1457 
-1464 TITLNDPAAAGTTNS
+1464 
-1479 LADSKA
+1479 
-1485 IVIDGVLPTIS
+1485 
-1496 SVAAN
+1496 
-1501 AGTKTVTLTM
+1501 
-1511 SEAVTGSPANGDFSV
+1511 
-1526 LVGSATNAATA
+1526 
-1537 VSVSGTSVTLT
+1537 
-1548 VTNVIANDATVTVG
+1548 
-1562 YTQNSTSSSQMK
+1562 
-1574 DTAGNAVATLSTA
+1574 
-1587 KSVTVTNDATAP
+1587 
-1599 TISSVTSSSTD
+1599 
-1610 ATYKIGD
+1610 
-1617 IVNVQTVF
+1617 
-1625 SEAVTVTTAS
+1625 
-1635 GTPQLTLETGTSDRA
+1635 
-1650 VSYSS
+1650 
-1655 GSGTD
+1655 
-1660 TLVFAYTVQSS
+1660 

-1807 AVKKLSDGAG
+1807 AAKKLSDGAG

-1823 GTPKTVTVTDDNI
+1823 GTPETVTVTDDNI
-1836 SPTVVSITG
+1836 SPTVASVTG

-1856 VDLTVKFSES
+1856 VDLTVKFSEP

-1909 GDLNNLSNT
+1909 GDLNYLSNT
-1918 SLTFGTDGMV
+1918 SLTFGTDGMI
-1928 KDDALNTADLSLASI
+1928 KDDALNTADLSLGSI
-1943 ASLAFANDII
+1943 ASLAFASDII

>member
-1 MFFHA
+1 MFFRA

-87 MLSEVSGRAIDG
+87 TLSEVSGRAIDG

-237 AKAAAQIASVISV
+237 ATAAAQIASVISV

-272 KAGEVGGKANI
+272 KAGEVGGKVNI

-297 RGTQAELFE
+297 RETQAELFE

-342 ATQQVLQDD
+342 ATQQVLQED

-385 LDEATTELDIYLAE
+385 LDEATAELDIYLAE

-477 IFEPIDETPIDEI
+477 IFEPIDETPIDE
-490 PVDEVP
+490 VP
-496 VDEVPIDETPIDE
+496 VDEI
-509 IPVDEVPVDEIPVD
+509 PVDEIPVD
-523 EVPVD
+523 EVPV
-528 EIPVDEVPVDEIP
+528 VAA
-541 VDEVPVDEIPVD
+541 
-553 EVPVDEIPVVAAPV
+553 PVVAAPV

-589 ITLSFSESLSGT
+589 ITLSFSESLFGT

-639 ATVLVTYTQPA
+639 ATILVTYTQPA
-650 SGQMTDSSGNL
+650 SGQMTDISGNR

-676 GPTVVSVGSDTVD
+676 GPTVVSVGSDTAD

-770 ADAYLTLPTI
+770 ADAYLTLPTV

-809 TKEVKVTL
+809 TKEVKLTL

-874 STVSKQLSDGANV
+874 STASKQLSDGANV

-912 SKSDGSYKAGD
+912 SKSDGSYKASD

-1070 FSLSDDGLSATLT
+1070 FSLSADGLSATLT

-1099 QSATDSKQLKDA
+1099 QSATVSKQLKDA

-1131 VTSILSDKASGSYAA
+1131 VTSISSDKASGSYAA

-1205 SDLDYHATDPFKLNG
+1205 SDLDYHATDPFKLNS

-1297 AATAVSVSGT
+1297 AVTAVSVSGT

-1379 GDIVNVQTVFSE
+1379 GDTVNVQAVFSE
-1391 AVTVTTASGTP
+1391 AVVVTTASGTP

-1414 VSYSSGSGTDTLV
+1414 VSYTSGSGTDTLV

-1433 SSDVSSDLDYKGT
+1433 STDVSSDLDYKGT

-1464 TITLNDPAAAGTTNS
+1464 TITLNDPAAALTTNS

-1526 LVGSATNAATA
+1526 LVGSATNAVTA

-1617 IVNVQTVF
+1617 TVNVQAVF
-1625 SEAVTVTTAS
+1625 SEAVVVTTAS

-1650 VSYSS
+1650 VSYTS

-1660 TLVFAYTVQSS
+1660 TLVFAYTVQST

-1807 AVKKLSDGAG
+1807 AAKKLSDGAG

-1823 GTPKTVTVTDDNI
+1823 GTPETVTVTDDNI
-1836 SPTVVSITG
+1836 SPTVASVTG

-1856 VDLTVKFSES
+1856 VDLTVKFSEP

-1909 GDLNNLSNT
+1909 GDLNYLSNT
-1918 SLTFGTDGMV
+1918 SLTFGTDGMI
-1928 KDDALNTADLSLASI
+1928 KDDALNTADLSLGSI
-1943 ASLAFANDII
+1943 ASLAFASDII

>member
-87 MLSEVSGRAIDG
+87 TLSEVSGRAIDG

-237 AKAAAQIASVISV
+237 ATAAAQIASVISV

-272 KAGEVGGKANI
+272 KAGEVGGKVNI

-297 RGTQAELFE
+297 RETQAELFE

-342 ATQQVLQDD
+342 ATQQVLQED

-385 LDEATTELDIYLAE
+385 LDEATAELDIYLAE

-477 IFEPIDETPIDEI
+477 IFEPIDETPIDE
-490 PVDEVP
+490 
-496 VDEVPIDETPIDE
+496 
-509 IPVDEVPVDEIPVD
+509 VPVDEIPVD
-523 EVPVD
+523 EV
-528 EIPVDEVPVDEIP
+528 
-541 VDEVPVDEIPVD
+541 
-553 EVPVDEIPVVAAPV
+553 PVVAAPV

-589 ITLSFSESLSGT
+589 ITLSFSESLFGT

-630 LLSHPIVSA
+630 LLSHPIVSD
-639 ATVLVTYTQPA
+639 ATILVTYTQPA
-650 SGQMTDSSGNL
+650 SGQMTDISGNR

-676 GPTVVSVGSDTVD
+676 GPTVVSVGSDTAD

-770 ADAYLTLPTI
+770 ADAYLTLPTV

-809 TKEVKVTL
+809 TKEVKLTL

-874 STVSKQLSDGANV
+874 STASKQLSDGANV

-912 SKSDGSYKAGD
+912 SKSDGSYKASD

-1070 FSLSDDGLSATLT
+1070 FSLSADGLSATLT

-1099 QSATDSKQLKDA
+1099 QSATVSKQLKDA

-1131 VTSILSDKASGSYAA
+1131 VTSISSDKASGSYAA

-1205 SDLDYHATDPFKLNG
+1205 SDLDYHATDPFKLNS

-1297 AATAVSVSGT
+1297 AVTAVSVSGT

-1364 ISSVTSSSTDATYKI
+1364 ISSVTSSSIDATYKI
-1379 GDIVNVQTVFSE
+1379 GDTVNVQAVFSE
-1391 AVTVTTASGTP
+1391 AVVVTTASGTP

-1414 VSYSSGSGTDTLV
+1414 VSYTSGSGTDTLV

-1433 SSDVSSDLDYKGT
+1433 ST
-1446 TSLALNNGTIK
+1446 
-1457 DLAGNTA
+1457 
-1464 TITLNDPAAAGTTNS
+1464 
-1479 LADSKA
+1479 
-1485 IVIDGVLPTIS
+1485 
-1496 SVAAN
+1496 
-1501 AGTKTVTLTM
+1501 
-1511 SEAVTGSPANGDFSV
+1511 
-1526 LVGSATNAATA
+1526 
-1537 VSVSGTSVTLT
+1537 
-1548 VTNVIANDATVTVG
+1548 
-1562 YTQNSTSSSQMK
+1562 
-1574 DTAGNAVATLSTA
+1574 
-1587 KSVTVTNDATAP
+1587 
-1599 TISSVTSSSTD
+1599 
-1610 ATYKIGD
+1610 
-1617 IVNVQTVF
+1617 
-1625 SEAVTVTTAS
+1625 
-1635 GTPQLTLETGTSDRA
+1635 
-1650 VSYSS
+1650 
-1655 GSGTD
+1655 
-1660 TLVFAYTVQSS
+1660 

-1807 AVKKLSDGAG
+1807 AAKKLSDGAG

-1823 GTPKTVTVTDDNI
+1823 GTPETVTVTDDNI
-1836 SPTVVSITG
+1836 SPTVASVTG

-1856 VDLTVKFSES
+1856 VDLTVKFSEP

-1909 GDLNNLSNT
+1909 GDLNYLSNT
-1918 SLTFGTDGMV
+1918 SLTFGTDGMI
-1928 KDDALNTADLSLASI
+1928 KDDALNTADLSLGSI
-1943 ASLAFANDII
+1943 ASLAFASDII

>member
-1 MFFHA
+1 MFFRA

-87 MLSEVSGRAIDG
+87 TLSEVSGRAIDG

-143 DLATSKPFT
+143 DLATGKPFT

-237 AKAAAQIASVISV
+237 ATAAAQIASVISV

-272 KAGEVGGKANI
+272 KAGEVGGKVNI

-297 RGTQAELFE
+297 RETQAELFE

-342 ATQQVLQDD
+342 ATQQVLQED

-378 DDNFEAI
+378 DDSFEAI
-385 LDEATTELDIYLAE
+385 LDEATAELDIYLAE

-451 LLDGVIAGEISQE
+451 LLDRVIAGEISQE

-477 IFEPIDETPIDEI
+477 IFEPIDETPIDEVPVDEI

-496 VDEVPIDETPIDE
+496 VDETPIDE
-509 IPVDEVPVDEIPVD
+509 IPVDEIPVD

-541 VDEVPVDEIPVD
+541 VDEV
-553 EVPVDEIPVVAAPV
+553 PVVAAPV

-589 ITLSFSESLSGT
+589 ITLSFSESLVGT

-630 LLSHPIVSA
+630 LLSHPIVSD
-639 ATVLVTYTQPA
+639 ATILVTYTQPA
-650 SGQMTDSSGNL
+650 SGQMTDISGNR

-676 GPTVVSVGSDTVD
+676 GPTVVSVGSDTAD

-770 ADAYLTLPTI
+770 ADAYLTLPTV

-809 TKEVKVTL
+809 TKEVKLTL

-874 STVSKQLSDGANV
+874 STASKQLSDGANV

-912 SKSDGSYKAGD
+912 SKSDGSYKASD

-1061 DSASVTVTT
+1061 DSASVAVTT
-1070 FSLSDDGLSATLT
+1070 FSLSADGLSATLT

-1099 QSATDSKQLKDA
+1099 QSATASKQLKDA

-1205 SDLDYHATDPFKLNG
+1205 SDLDYHATDPFKLNS

-1297 AATAVSVSGT
+1297 AVTAVSVSGT

-1379 GDIVNVQTVFSE
+1379 GDTVNVQAVFSE
-1391 AVTVTTASGTP
+1391 AVVVTTASGTP

-1414 VSYSSGSGTDTLV
+1414 VSYTSGSGTDTLV

-1433 SSDVSSDLDYKGT
+1433 ST
-1446 TSLALNNGTIK
+1446 
-1457 DLAGNTA
+1457 
-1464 TITLNDPAAAGTTNS
+1464 
-1479 LADSKA
+1479 
-1485 IVIDGVLPTIS
+1485 
-1496 SVAAN
+1496 
-1501 AGTKTVTLTM
+1501 
-1511 SEAVTGSPANGDFSV
+1511 
-1526 LVGSATNAATA
+1526 
-1537 VSVSGTSVTLT
+1537 
-1548 VTNVIANDATVTVG
+1548 
-1562 YTQNSTSSSQMK
+1562 
-1574 DTAGNAVATLSTA
+1574 
-1587 KSVTVTNDATAP
+1587 
-1599 TISSVTSSSTD
+1599 
-1610 ATYKIGD
+1610 
-1617 IVNVQTVF
+1617 
-1625 SEAVTVTTAS
+1625 
-1635 GTPQLTLETGTSDRA
+1635 
-1650 VSYSS
+1650 
-1655 GSGTD
+1655 
-1660 TLVFAYTVQSS
+1660 

-1807 AVKKLSDGAG
+1807 AAKKLSDGAG

-1823 GTPKTVTVTDDNI
+1823 GTPETVTVTDDNI
-1836 SPTVVSITG
+1836 SPTVASVTG

-1856 VDLTVKFSES
+1856 VDLTVKFSEP

-1909 GDLNNLSNT
+1909 GDLNYLSNT
-1918 SLTFGTDGMV
+1918 SLTFGTDGMI
-1928 KDDALNTADLSLASI
+1928 KDDALNTADLSLGSI
-1943 ASLAFANDII
+1943 ASLAFASDII

>member
-541 VDEVPVDEIPVD
+541 VDEVPVDEIPV
-553 EVPVDEIPVVAAPV
+553 VAAPV

-770 ADAYLTLPTI
+770 ADAYLTLPTV

-1496 SVAAN
+1496 S
-1501 AGTKTVTLTM
+1501 
-1511 SEAVTGSPANGDFSV
+1511 
-1526 LVGSATNAATA
+1526 
-1537 VSVSGTSVTLT
+1537 
-1548 VTNVIANDATVTVG
+1548 
-1562 YTQNSTSSSQMK
+1562 
-1574 DTAGNAVATLSTA
+1574 
-1587 KSVTVTNDATAP
+1587 
-1599 TISSVTSSSTD
+1599 
-1610 ATYKIGD
+1610 
-1617 IVNVQTVF
+1617 
-1625 SEAVTVTTAS
+1625 
-1635 GTPQLTLETGTSDRA
+1635 
-1650 VSYSS
+1650 
-1655 GSGTD
+1655 
-1660 TLVFAYTVQSS
+1660 
-1671 DVSSDLDYKGTTSL
+1671 
-1685 ALNNGTIKDL
+1685 
-1695 AGNTATITLNDP
+1695 
-1707 AAALTTNSL
+1707 
-1716 ADSKAIVIDG
+1716 
-1726 VLPTISS
+1726 

>member
-1 MFFHA
+1 M
-6 YEFSRKISNVI
+6 
-17 TYRDDID
+17 
-24 DAVIKLGEIGGERI
+24 
-38 VAKSMSA
+38 
-45 LRSKLNEIN
+45 
-54 RSRASQGLA
+54 
-63 LMTLAIPLSACG
+63 
-75 GGSDSSSVVETV
+75 
-87 MLSEVSGRAIDG
+87 
-99 YLIGS
+99 
-104 MVSLSSAPDVF
+104 
-115 VQTNSAPGQEGSFEG
+115 
-130 LFGSGSI
+130 
-137 IVTGGV
+137 
-143 DLATSKPFT
+143 
-152 GELRAPAPE
+152 
-161 VVTDADGNQTTA
+161 
-173 AIVVT
+173 
-178 PLTTIVEAVF
+178 
-188 TASAASAATG
+188 
-198 GEAAVSVAEATAQ
+198 
-211 VAKGLGL
+211 
-218 SSSSALLTT
+218 
-227 DFVATGSAGM
+227 
-237 AKAAAQIASVISV
+237 
-250 VTASAGSA
+250 
-258 VASAVMTNIASKVS
+258 
-272 KAGEVGGKANI
+272 
-283 LTNSTE
+283 
-289 LASVFNEV
+289 
-297 RGTQAELFE
+297 
-306 DTPEGLDLDAFVD
+306 
-319 TISETVASVNEKVA
+319 
-333 QATSLKEIV
+333 
-342 ATQQVLQDD
+342 
-351 IVSAFTIDA
+351 
-360 DSDVPFNFEDFQA
+360 
-373 AVTAI
+373 
-378 DDNFEAI
+378 
-385 LDEATTELDIYLAE
+385 
-399 SDFDFDLDGEMDV
+399 
-412 SDIDLDVVAIDLDLI
+412 
-427 DSAISGAIDDDL
+427 
-439 LTGFIFGDVDEA
+439 
-451 LLDGVIAGEISQE
+451 
-464 EVTAVLDDLPEYV
+464 
-477 IFEPIDETPIDEI
+477 
-490 PVDEVP
+490 
-496 VDEVPIDETPIDE
+496 
-509 IPVDEVPVDEIPVD
+509 
-523 EVPVD
+523 
-528 EIPVDEVPVDEIP
+528 
-541 VDEVPVDEIPVD
+541 
-553 EVPVDEIPVVAAPV
+553 
-567 VAAPDTTAPTFV
+567 
-579 AASASVGSKS
+579 GSKS

-770 ADAYLTLPTI
+770 ADAYLTLPTV

-1001 LTLPEIGAASALGY
+1001 LTLPEIGATSALGY

-1205 SDLDYHATDPFKLNG
+1205 SDLDYHATDPFKLNS

-1707 AAALTTNSL
+1707 AAAGTTNSL

-1823 GTPKTVTVTDDNI
+1823 GTPETVTVTDDNI

>member
-523 EVPVD
+523 E
-528 EIPVDEVPVDEIP
+528 IPVDEVPVDEIP

-770 ADAYLTLPTI
+770 ADAYLTLPTV

-1205 SDLDYHATDPFKLNG
+1205 SDLDYHATDPFKLNS

-1496 SVAAN
+1496 S
-1501 AGTKTVTLTM
+1501 
-1511 SEAVTGSPANGDFSV
+1511 
-1526 LVGSATNAATA
+1526 
-1537 VSVSGTSVTLT
+1537 
-1548 VTNVIANDATVTVG
+1548 
-1562 YTQNSTSSSQMK
+1562 
-1574 DTAGNAVATLSTA
+1574 
-1587 KSVTVTNDATAP
+1587 
-1599 TISSVTSSSTD
+1599 
-1610 ATYKIGD
+1610 
-1617 IVNVQTVF
+1617 
-1625 SEAVTVTTAS
+1625 
-1635 GTPQLTLETGTSDRA
+1635 
-1650 VSYSS
+1650 
-1655 GSGTD
+1655 
-1660 TLVFAYTVQSS
+1660 
-1671 DVSSDLDYKGTTSL
+1671 
-1685 ALNNGTIKDL
+1685 
-1695 AGNTATITLNDP
+1695 
-1707 AAALTTNSL
+1707 
-1716 ADSKAIVIDG
+1716 
-1726 VLPTISS
+1726 

-1823 GTPKTVTVTDDNI
+1823 GTPETVTVTDDNI

>member
-1 MFFHA
+1 M
-6 YEFSRKISNVI
+6 E
-17 TYRDDID
+17 
-24 DAVIKLGEIGGERI
+24 
-38 VAKSMSA
+38 
-45 LRSKLNEIN
+45 
-54 RSRASQGLA
+54 
-63 LMTLAIPLSACG
+63 
-75 GGSDSSSVVETV
+75 GSLDQDVVE
-87 MLSEVSGRAIDG
+87 I
-99 YLIGS
+99 
-104 MVSLSSAPDVF
+104 
-115 VQTNSAPGQEGSFEG
+115 
-130 LFGSGSI
+130 
-137 IVTGGV
+137 
-143 DLATSKPFT
+143 
-152 GELRAPAPE
+152 
-161 VVTDADGNQTTA
+161 
-173 AIVVT
+173 
-178 PLTTIVEAVF
+178 
-188 TASAASAATG
+188 
-198 GEAAVSVAEATAQ
+198 
-211 VAKGLGL
+211 
-218 SSSSALLTT
+218 
-227 DFVATGSAGM
+227 
-237 AKAAAQIASVISV
+237 
-250 VTASAGSA
+250 
-258 VASAVMTNIASKVS
+258 
-272 KAGEVGGKANI
+272 
-283 LTNSTE
+283 
-289 LASVFNEV
+289 
-297 RGTQAELFE
+297 
-306 DTPEGLDLDAFVD
+306 
-319 TISETVASVNEKVA
+319 
-333 QATSLKEIV
+333 
-342 ATQQVLQDD
+342 
-351 IVSAFTIDA
+351 
-360 DSDVPFNFEDFQA
+360 
-373 AVTAI
+373 
-378 DDNFEAI
+378 
-385 LDEATTELDIYLAE
+385 
-399 SDFDFDLDGEMDV
+399 
-412 SDIDLDVVAIDLDLI
+412 
-427 DSAISGAIDDDL
+427 
-439 LTGFIFGDVDEA
+439 
-451 LLDGVIAGEISQE
+451 
-464 EVTAVLDDLPEYV
+464 
-477 IFEPIDETPIDEI
+477 PIDEPVIDEPVIDEPVVEEEVVVPVIEI
-490 PVDEVP
+490 PVDEP
-496 VDEVPIDETPIDE
+496 VVEEE
-509 IPVDEVPVDEIPVD
+509 EE
-523 EVPVD
+523 E
-528 EIPVDEVPVDEIP
+528 EE
-541 VDEVPVDEIPVD
+541 
-553 EVPVDEIPVVAAPV
+553 VVAAVPV
-567 VAAPDTTAPTFV
+567 VAAPDTAAPTFA

-589 ITLSFSESLSGT
+589 ITLSFSESLQGT
-601 LAAADFS
+601 LGAADFS
-608 VDINGTSQTPISVS
+608 VAINGTSQTPISVTGS
-622 GGGLAATL
+622 GSSATL
-630 LLSHPIVSA
+630 LLSHPIVSG
-639 ATVLVTYTQPA
+639 ATILVTYTQPA
-650 SGQMTDSSGNL
+650 SGQMTDAAGNL

-676 GPTVVSVGSDTVD
+676 GPTVVSVGSDTAD
-689 GTYKSGDAIAIK
+689 GTYKSGDDIAIK
-701 IVFSEAVVVT
+701 IVFTEAVVVT

-770 ADAYLTLPTI
+770 ADAYLTLPSI
-780 SYPGSLDNAK
+780 SYSGSLDNAK

-796 SVPTITALIADAG
+796 SVPTITALTADAG
-809 TKEVKVTL
+809 TKDVKLTL

-840 VSSLTKSIDNDEIT
+840 VSSLAKSSDNDEIT

-874 STVSKQLSDGANV
+874 STASKQLSDGANV

-897 LTNDATTPAVLSVTT
+897 LTNDATTPAVLTVTT

-1028 ISRVSEGGSTS
+1028 ISRVTEGGSTS

-1049 GAPDGSDFAVVV
+1049 GAPDGSDFAIVV
-1061 DSASVTVTT
+1061 DSASVAVTT
-1070 FSLSDDGLSATLT
+1070 FSLSGDGLSATLT

-1099 QSATDSKQLKDA
+1099 QSATGSKQLKDA

-1131 VTSILSDKASGSYAA
+1131 VTSISSDKASGSYAA
-1146 GETIDIQ
+1146 GETIDIK

-1205 SDLDYHATDPFKLNG
+1205 SDLDYHATDPFKLNS

-1254 SPPTISSVA
+1254 SPPTILSVA

-1329 NSTSSSQMKDTAGNA
+1329 SGTSSSQMKDTAGNA
-1344 VATLSTAKSV
+1344 VATLGSAQSV

-1379 GDIVNVQTVFSE
+1379 GDTVNVQAVFSE
-1391 AVTVTTASGTP
+1391 AVVVTTASGTP

-1414 VSYSSGSGTDTLV
+1414 VSYTSGSGTDTLV

-1464 TITLNDPAAAGTTNS
+1464 TITLNDPAAGGTTNS

-1562 YTQNSTSSSQMK
+1562 YTQSGTSSSQMK
-1574 DTAGNAVATLSTA
+1574 DTAGNAVATLGSA
-1587 KSVTVTNDATAP
+1587 QSVTVTNDATAP

-1617 IVNVQTVF
+1617 TVNVQAVF
-1625 SEAVTVTTAS
+1625 SEAVVVTTAS

-1650 VSYSS
+1650 VSYTS

-1695 AGNTATITLNDP
+1695 AGNTATITLVTP
-1707 AAALTTNSL
+1707 GATKSL
-1716 ADSKAIVIDG
+1716 AANKAIVIDG

-1807 AVKKLSDGAG
+1807 AAKKLSDGAG

-1823 GTPKTVTVTDDNI
+1823 GTPETVTVTDDNI
-1836 SPTVVSITG
+1836 SPTVASVTG
-1845 TNGTYDLASPT
+1845 TNGTYNLASPT

-1909 GDLNNLSNT
+1909 GDLNYLSNT
-1918 SLTFGTDGMV
+1918 SLTFGTDGMI

-1943 ASLAFANDII
+1943 ASLASANDII
-1953 VSGV
+1953 IM

>member
-87 MLSEVSGRAIDG
+87 TLSEVSGRAIDG

-237 AKAAAQIASVISV
+237 ATAAAQIASVISV

-272 KAGEVGGKANI
+272 KAGEVGGKVNI

-297 RGTQAELFE
+297 RETQAELFE

-342 ATQQVLQDD
+342 ATQQVLQED

-385 LDEATTELDIYLAE
+385 LDEATAELDIYLAE

-477 IFEPIDETPIDEI
+477 IFEPIDETPIDEVPVDEI

-496 VDEVPIDETPIDE
+496 VDETPIDE
-509 IPVDEVPVDEIPVD
+509 IPVDEIPVD

-553 EVPVDEIPVVAAPV
+553 EVPVVAAPV

-589 ITLSFSESLSGT
+589 ITLSFSESLFGT

-622 GGGLAATL
+622 GGQLAATL
-630 LLSHPIVSA
+630 LLSHPIVSD
-639 ATVLVTYTQPA
+639 ATILVTYTQPA
-650 SGQMTDSSGNL
+650 SGQMTDISGNR

-676 GPTVVSVGSDTVD
+676 GPTVVSVGSDTAD

-770 ADAYLTLPTI
+770 ADAYLTLPTV

-809 TKEVKVTL
+809 TKEVKLTL

-874 STVSKQLSDGANV
+874 STASKQLSDGANV

-912 SKSDGSYKAGD
+912 SKSDGSYKASD

-1070 FSLSDDGLSATLT
+1070 FSLSADGLSATLT

-1099 QSATDSKQLKDA
+1099 QSATVSKQLKDA

-1131 VTSILSDKASGSYAA
+1131 VTSISSDKASGSYAA

-1205 SDLDYHATDPFKLNG
+1205 SDLDYHATDPFKLNS

-1297 AATAVSVSGT
+1297 AVTAVSVSGT

-1379 GDIVNVQTVFSE
+1379 GDTVNVQAVFSE
-1391 AVTVTTASGTP
+1391 AVVVTTASGTP

-1414 VSYSSGSGTDTLV
+1414 VSYTSGSGTDTLV

-1433 SSDVSSDLDYKGT
+1433 ST
-1446 TSLALNNGTIK
+1446 
-1457 DLAGNTA
+1457 
-1464 TITLNDPAAAGTTNS
+1464 
-1479 LADSKA
+1479 
-1485 IVIDGVLPTIS
+1485 
-1496 SVAAN
+1496 
-1501 AGTKTVTLTM
+1501 
-1511 SEAVTGSPANGDFSV
+1511 
-1526 LVGSATNAATA
+1526 
-1537 VSVSGTSVTLT
+1537 
-1548 VTNVIANDATVTVG
+1548 
-1562 YTQNSTSSSQMK
+1562 
-1574 DTAGNAVATLSTA
+1574 
-1587 KSVTVTNDATAP
+1587 
-1599 TISSVTSSSTD
+1599 
-1610 ATYKIGD
+1610 
-1617 IVNVQTVF
+1617 
-1625 SEAVTVTTAS
+1625 
-1635 GTPQLTLETGTSDRA
+1635 
-1650 VSYSS
+1650 
-1655 GSGTD
+1655 
-1660 TLVFAYTVQSS
+1660 

-1807 AVKKLSDGAG
+1807 AAKKLSDGAG

-1823 GTPKTVTVTDDNI
+1823 GTPETVTVTDDNI
-1836 SPTVVSITG
+1836 SPTVASVTG

-1856 VDLTVKFSES
+1856 VDLTVKFSEP

-1909 GDLNNLSNT
+1909 GDLNYLSNT
-1918 SLTFGTDGMV
+1918 SLTFGTDGMI
-1928 KDDALNTADLSLASI
+1928 KDDALNTADLSLGSI
-1943 ASLAFANDII
+1943 ASLAFASDII

>member
-198 GEAAVSVAEATAQ
+198 GEAAVSLAEATAQ

-351 IVSAFTIDA
+351 IVGAFTIDA

-496 VDEVPIDETPIDE
+496 VDEVP
-509 IPVDEVPVDEIPVD
+509 VDEIPVD
-523 EVPVD
+523 EIPVD

-770 ADAYLTLPTI
+770 ADAYLTLPTV

-1464 TITLNDPAAAGTTNS
+1464 TITLNDPAAA
-1479 LADSKA
+1479 
-1485 IVIDGVLPTIS
+1485 
-1496 SVAAN
+1496 
-1501 AGTKTVTLTM
+1501 
-1511 SEAVTGSPANGDFSV
+1511 
-1526 LVGSATNAATA
+1526 
-1537 VSVSGTSVTLT
+1537 
-1548 VTNVIANDATVTVG
+1548 
-1562 YTQNSTSSSQMK
+1562 
-1574 DTAGNAVATLSTA
+1574 
-1587 KSVTVTNDATAP
+1587 
-1599 TISSVTSSSTD
+1599 
-1610 ATYKIGD
+1610 
-1617 IVNVQTVF
+1617 
-1625 SEAVTVTTAS
+1625 
-1635 GTPQLTLETGTSDRA
+1635 
-1650 VSYSS
+1650 
-1655 GSGTD
+1655 
-1660 TLVFAYTVQSS
+1660 
-1671 DVSSDLDYKGTTSL
+1671 
-1685 ALNNGTIKDL
+1685 
-1695 AGNTATITLNDP
+1695 
-1707 AAALTTNSL
+1707 LTTNSL

-1823 GTPKTVTVTDDNI
+1823 GTPETVTVTDDNI

>member
-87 MLSEVSGRAIDG
+87 TLSEVSGRAIDG

-237 AKAAAQIASVISV
+237 ATAAAQIASVISV

-272 KAGEVGGKANI
+272 KAGEVGGKVNI

-297 RGTQAELFE
+297 RETQAELFE

-342 ATQQVLQDD
+342 ATQQVLQED

-385 LDEATTELDIYLAE
+385 LDEATAELDIYLAE

-477 IFEPIDETPIDEI
+477 IFEPIDETPIDE
-490 PVDEVP
+490 
-496 VDEVPIDETPIDE
+496 TPI
-509 IPVDEVPVDEIPVD
+509 DEVPVDEIPVD
-523 EVPVD
+523 EV
-528 EIPVDEVPVDEIP
+528 
-541 VDEVPVDEIPVD
+541 
-553 EVPVDEIPVVAAPV
+553 PVVAAPV

-589 ITLSFSESLSGT
+589 ITLSFSESLFGT

-639 ATVLVTYTQPA
+639 ATILVTYTQPA
-650 SGQMTDSSGNL
+650 SGQMTDISGNR

-676 GPTVVSVGSDTVD
+676 GPTVVSVGSDTAD

-770 ADAYLTLPTI
+770 ADAYLTLPTV

-809 TKEVKVTL
+809 TKEVKLTL

-874 STVSKQLSDGANV
+874 STASKQLSDGANV

-912 SKSDGSYKAGD
+912 SKSDGSYKASD

-1070 FSLSDDGLSATLT
+1070 FSLSADGLSATLT

-1099 QSATDSKQLKDA
+1099 QSATVSKQLKDA

-1131 VTSILSDKASGSYAA
+1131 VTSISSDKASGSYAA

-1205 SDLDYHATDPFKLNG
+1205 SDLDYHATDPFKLNS

-1379 GDIVNVQTVFSE
+1379 GDTVNVQAVFSE
-1391 AVTVTTASGTP
+1391 AVVVTTASGTP

-1414 VSYSSGSGTDTLV
+1414 VSYTSGSGTDTLV

-1433 SSDVSSDLDYKGT
+1433 ST
-1446 TSLALNNGTIK
+1446 
-1457 DLAGNTA
+1457 
-1464 TITLNDPAAAGTTNS
+1464 
-1479 LADSKA
+1479 
-1485 IVIDGVLPTIS
+1485 
-1496 SVAAN
+1496 
-1501 AGTKTVTLTM
+1501 
-1511 SEAVTGSPANGDFSV
+1511 
-1526 LVGSATNAATA
+1526 
-1537 VSVSGTSVTLT
+1537 
-1548 VTNVIANDATVTVG
+1548 
-1562 YTQNSTSSSQMK
+1562 
-1574 DTAGNAVATLSTA
+1574 
-1587 KSVTVTNDATAP
+1587 
-1599 TISSVTSSSTD
+1599 
-1610 ATYKIGD
+1610 
-1617 IVNVQTVF
+1617 
-1625 SEAVTVTTAS
+1625 
-1635 GTPQLTLETGTSDRA
+1635 
-1650 VSYSS
+1650 
-1655 GSGTD
+1655 
-1660 TLVFAYTVQSS
+1660 

-1807 AVKKLSDGAG
+1807 AAKKLSDGAG

-1823 GTPKTVTVTDDNI
+1823 GTPETVTVTDDNI
-1836 SPTVVSITG
+1836 SPTVASVTG

-1856 VDLTVKFSES
+1856 VDLTVKFSEP

-1909 GDLNNLSNT
+1909 GDLNYLSNT
-1918 SLTFGTDGMV
+1918 SLTFGTDGMI
-1928 KDDALNTADLSLASI
+1928 KDDALNTADLSLGSI
-1943 ASLAFANDII
+1943 ASLAFASDII

>member
-1 MFFHA
+1 MFFRA

-87 MLSEVSGRAIDG
+87 TLSEVSGRAIDG

-237 AKAAAQIASVISV
+237 ATAAAQIASVISV

-272 KAGEVGGKANI
+272 KAGEVGGKVNI

-297 RGTQAELFE
+297 RETQAELFE

-342 ATQQVLQDD
+342 ATQQVLQED

-385 LDEATTELDIYLAE
+385 LDEATAELDIYLAE

-477 IFEPIDETPIDEI
+477 IFEPIDETPIDE
-490 PVDEVP
+490 
-496 VDEVPIDETPIDE
+496 
-509 IPVDEVPVDEIPVD
+509 VPVDEIPVD
-523 EVPVD
+523 E
-528 EIPVDEVPVDEIP
+528 IPVDEV
-541 VDEVPVDEIPVD
+541 
-553 EVPVDEIPVVAAPV
+553 PVVAAPV

-589 ITLSFSESLSGT
+589 ITLSFSESLFGT

-639 ATVLVTYTQPA
+639 ATILVTYTQPA
-650 SGQMTDSSGNL
+650 SGQMTDISGNR

-676 GPTVVSVGSDTVD
+676 GPTVVSVGSDTAD

-770 ADAYLTLPTI
+770 ADAYLTLPTV

-809 TKEVKVTL
+809 TKEVKLTL

-874 STVSKQLSDGANV
+874 STASKQLSDGANV

-912 SKSDGSYKAGD
+912 SKSDGSYKASD

-1070 FSLSDDGLSATLT
+1070 FSLSADGLSATLT

-1099 QSATDSKQLKDA
+1099 QSATVSKQLKDA

-1205 SDLDYHATDPFKLNG
+1205 SDLDYHATDPFKLNS

-1364 ISSVTSSSTDATYKI
+1364 ISSVTSSSIDATYKI
-1379 GDIVNVQTVFSE
+1379 GDTVNVQAVFSE
-1391 AVTVTTASGTP
+1391 AVVVTTASGTP

-1414 VSYSSGSGTDTLV
+1414 VSYTSGSGTDTLV

-1433 SSDVSSDLDYKGT
+1433 ST
-1446 TSLALNNGTIK
+1446 
-1457 DLAGNTA
+1457 
-1464 TITLNDPAAAGTTNS
+1464 
-1479 LADSKA
+1479 
-1485 IVIDGVLPTIS
+1485 
-1496 SVAAN
+1496 
-1501 AGTKTVTLTM
+1501 
-1511 SEAVTGSPANGDFSV
+1511 
-1526 LVGSATNAATA
+1526 
-1537 VSVSGTSVTLT
+1537 
-1548 VTNVIANDATVTVG
+1548 
-1562 YTQNSTSSSQMK
+1562 
-1574 DTAGNAVATLSTA
+1574 
-1587 KSVTVTNDATAP
+1587 
-1599 TISSVTSSSTD
+1599 
-1610 ATYKIGD
+1610 
-1617 IVNVQTVF
+1617 
-1625 SEAVTVTTAS
+1625 
-1635 GTPQLTLETGTSDRA
+1635 
-1650 VSYSS
+1650 
-1655 GSGTD
+1655 
-1660 TLVFAYTVQSS
+1660 

-1807 AVKKLSDGAG
+1807 AAKKLSDGAG

-1823 GTPKTVTVTDDNI
+1823 GTPETVTVTDDNI
-1836 SPTVVSITG
+1836 SPTVASVTG

-1856 VDLTVKFSES
+1856 VDLTVKFSEP

-1909 GDLNNLSNT
+1909 GDLNYLSNT
-1918 SLTFGTDGMV
+1918 SLTFGTDGMI
-1928 KDDALNTADLSLASI
+1928 KDDALNTADLSLGSI
-1943 ASLAFANDII
+1943 ASLAFASDII

>member
-87 MLSEVSGRAIDG
+87 TLSEVSGRAIDG

-237 AKAAAQIASVISV
+237 ATAAAQIASVISV

-272 KAGEVGGKANI
+272 KAGEVGGKVNI

-297 RGTQAELFE
+297 RETQAELFE

-342 ATQQVLQDD
+342 ATQQVLQED

-385 LDEATTELDIYLAE
+385 LDEATAELDIYLAE
-399 SDFDFDLDGEMDV
+399 SDFDLDGEMDV

-451 LLDGVIAGEISQE
+451 LLDRVIAGEISQE

-477 IFEPIDETPIDEI
+477 IFEPIDETPIDE
-490 PVDEVP
+490 
-496 VDEVPIDETPIDE
+496 
-509 IPVDEVPVDEIPVD
+509 VPVDEIPVD
-523 EVPVD
+523 EV
-528 EIPVDEVPVDEIP
+528 
-541 VDEVPVDEIPVD
+541 
-553 EVPVDEIPVVAAPV
+553 PVVAAPV

-589 ITLSFSESLSGT
+589 ITLSFSESLFGT

-639 ATVLVTYTQPA
+639 ATILVTYTQPA
-650 SGQMTDSSGNL
+650 SGQMTDISGNR

-676 GPTVVSVGSDTVD
+676 GPTVVSVGSDTAD

-770 ADAYLTLPTI
+770 ADAYLTLPTV

-809 TKEVKVTL
+809 TKEVKLTL

-874 STVSKQLSDGANV
+874 STASKQLSDGANV

-912 SKSDGSYKAGD
+912 SKSDGSYKASD

-1070 FSLSDDGLSATLT
+1070 FSLSADGLSATLT

-1099 QSATDSKQLKDA
+1099 QSATVSKQLKDA

-1205 SDLDYHATDPFKLNG
+1205 SDLDYHATDPFKLNS

-1379 GDIVNVQTVFSE
+1379 GDTVNVQAVFSE
-1391 AVTVTTASGTP
+1391 AVVVTTASGTP

-1414 VSYSSGSGTDTLV
+1414 VSYTSGSGTDTLV

-1433 SSDVSSDLDYKGT
+1433 ST
-1446 TSLALNNGTIK
+1446 
-1457 DLAGNTA
+1457 
-1464 TITLNDPAAAGTTNS
+1464 
-1479 LADSKA
+1479 
-1485 IVIDGVLPTIS
+1485 
-1496 SVAAN
+1496 
-1501 AGTKTVTLTM
+1501 
-1511 SEAVTGSPANGDFSV
+1511 
-1526 LVGSATNAATA
+1526 
-1537 VSVSGTSVTLT
+1537 
-1548 VTNVIANDATVTVG
+1548 
-1562 YTQNSTSSSQMK
+1562 
-1574 DTAGNAVATLSTA
+1574 
-1587 KSVTVTNDATAP
+1587 
-1599 TISSVTSSSTD
+1599 
-1610 ATYKIGD
+1610 
-1617 IVNVQTVF
+1617 
-1625 SEAVTVTTAS
+1625 
-1635 GTPQLTLETGTSDRA
+1635 
-1650 VSYSS
+1650 
-1655 GSGTD
+1655 
-1660 TLVFAYTVQSS
+1660 

-1807 AVKKLSDGAG
+1807 AAKKLSDGAG

-1823 GTPKTVTVTDDNI
+1823 GTPETVTVTDDNI
-1836 SPTVVSITG
+1836 SPTVASVTG

-1856 VDLTVKFSES
+1856 VDLTVKFSEP

-1909 GDLNNLSNT
+1909 GDLNYLSNT
-1918 SLTFGTDGMV
+1918 SLTFGTDGMI
-1928 KDDALNTADLSLASI
+1928 KDDALNTADLSLGSI
-1943 ASLAFANDII
+1943 ASLAFASDII

>member
-1 MFFHA
+1 MFFRA

-87 MLSEVSGRAIDG
+87 TLSEVSGRAIDG

-143 DLATSKPFT
+143 DLATGKPFT

-237 AKAAAQIASVISV
+237 ATAAAQIASVISV

-272 KAGEVGGKANI
+272 KGGEVGGKVNI

-297 RGTQAELFE
+297 RETQAELFE

-342 ATQQVLQDD
+342 ATQQVLQED

-378 DDNFEAI
+378 DDSFEAI
-385 LDEATTELDIYLAE
+385 LDEATAELDIYLAE

-477 IFEPIDETPIDEI
+477 IFEPIDETPIDE
-490 PVDEVP
+490 
-496 VDEVPIDETPIDE
+496 
-509 IPVDEVPVDEIPVD
+509 VPVDEIPVD

-541 VDEVPVDEIPVD
+541 VDEVPVDEIPVGEIPVDEIPVD
-553 EVPVDEIPVVAAPV
+553 EVPVVAAPVVAAPV

-589 ITLSFSESLSGT
+589 ITLSFSESLFGT

-622 GGGLAATL
+622 GEGLAATL

-639 ATVLVTYTQPA
+639 ATILVTYTQPA
-650 SGQMTDSSGNL
+650 SGQMTDISGNR

-676 GPTVVSVGSDTVD
+676 GPTVVSVGSDTAD

-770 ADAYLTLPTI
+770 ADAYLTLPTV

-809 TKEVKVTL
+809 TKEVKLTL

-874 STVSKQLSDGANV
+874 STASKQLSDGANV

-912 SKSDGSYKAGD
+912 SKSDGSYKASD

-1061 DSASVTVTT
+1061 DSASVAVTT
-1070 FSLSDDGLSATLT
+1070 FSLSADGLSATLT

-1099 QSATDSKQLKDA
+1099 QSATASKQLKDA

-1205 SDLDYHATDPFKLNG
+1205 SDLDYHATDPFKLNS

-1379 GDIVNVQTVFSE
+1379 GDTVNVQAVFSE
-1391 AVTVTTASGTP
+1391 AVVVTTASGTP

-1414 VSYSSGSGTDTLV
+1414 VSYTSGSGTDTLV

-1433 SSDVSSDLDYKGT
+1433 ST
-1446 TSLALNNGTIK
+1446 
-1457 DLAGNTA
+1457 
-1464 TITLNDPAAAGTTNS
+1464 
-1479 LADSKA
+1479 
-1485 IVIDGVLPTIS
+1485 
-1496 SVAAN
+1496 
-1501 AGTKTVTLTM
+1501 
-1511 SEAVTGSPANGDFSV
+1511 
-1526 LVGSATNAATA
+1526 
-1537 VSVSGTSVTLT
+1537 
-1548 VTNVIANDATVTVG
+1548 
-1562 YTQNSTSSSQMK
+1562 
-1574 DTAGNAVATLSTA
+1574 
-1587 KSVTVTNDATAP
+1587 
-1599 TISSVTSSSTD
+1599 
-1610 ATYKIGD
+1610 
-1617 IVNVQTVF
+1617 
-1625 SEAVTVTTAS
+1625 
-1635 GTPQLTLETGTSDRA
+1635 
-1650 VSYSS
+1650 
-1655 GSGTD
+1655 
-1660 TLVFAYTVQSS
+1660 

-1807 AVKKLSDGAG
+1807 AAKKLSDGAG

-1823 GTPKTVTVTDDNI
+1823 GTPETVTVTDDNI
-1836 SPTVVSITG
+1836 SPTVASVTG

-1856 VDLTVKFSES
+1856 VDLTVKFSEP

-1909 GDLNNLSNT
+1909 GDLNYLSNT
-1918 SLTFGTDGMV
+1918 SLTFGTDGMI
-1928 KDDALNTADLSLASI
+1928 KDDALNTADLSLGSI
-1943 ASLAFANDII
+1943 ASLAFASDII

>member
-87 MLSEVSGRAIDG
+87 TLSEVSGRAIDG

-237 AKAAAQIASVISV
+237 ATAAAQIASVISV

-272 KAGEVGGKANI
+272 KAGEVGGKVNI

-297 RGTQAELFE
+297 RETQAELFE

-342 ATQQVLQDD
+342 ATQQVLQED

-385 LDEATTELDIYLAE
+385 LDEATAELDIYLAE

-477 IFEPIDETPIDEI
+477 IFEPIDETPIDE
-490 PVDEVP
+490 
-496 VDEVPIDETPIDE
+496 
-509 IPVDEVPVDEIPVD
+509 VPVDEIPVD
-523 EVPVD
+523 EV
-528 EIPVDEVPVDEIP
+528 
-541 VDEVPVDEIPVD
+541 
-553 EVPVDEIPVVAAPV
+553 PVVAAPV

-589 ITLSFSESLSGT
+589 ITLSFSESLFGT

-630 LLSHPIVSA
+630 LLSHPIVSD
-639 ATVLVTYTQPA
+639 ATILVTYTQPA
-650 SGQMTDSSGNL
+650 SGQMTDISGNR

-676 GPTVVSVGSDTVD
+676 GPTVVSVGSDTAD

-770 ADAYLTLPTI
+770 ADAYLTLPTV

-809 TKEVKVTL
+809 TKEVKLTL

-874 STVSKQLSDGANV
+874 STASKQLSDGANV

-912 SKSDGSYKAGD
+912 SKSDGSYKASD

-1070 FSLSDDGLSATLT
+1070 FSLSADGLSATLT

-1099 QSATDSKQLKDA
+1099 QSATVSKQLKDA

-1131 VTSILSDKASGSYAA
+1131 VTSISSDKASGSYAA

-1205 SDLDYHATDPFKLNG
+1205 SDLDYHATDPFKLNS

-1379 GDIVNVQTVFSE
+1379 GDTVNVQAVFSE
-1391 AVTVTTASGTP
+1391 AVVVTTASGTP

-1414 VSYSSGSGTDTLV
+1414 VSYTSGSGTDTLV

-1433 SSDVSSDLDYKGT
+1433 ST
-1446 TSLALNNGTIK
+1446 
-1457 DLAGNTA
+1457 
-1464 TITLNDPAAAGTTNS
+1464 
-1479 LADSKA
+1479 
-1485 IVIDGVLPTIS
+1485 
-1496 SVAAN
+1496 
-1501 AGTKTVTLTM
+1501 
-1511 SEAVTGSPANGDFSV
+1511 
-1526 LVGSATNAATA
+1526 
-1537 VSVSGTSVTLT
+1537 
-1548 VTNVIANDATVTVG
+1548 
-1562 YTQNSTSSSQMK
+1562 
-1574 DTAGNAVATLSTA
+1574 
-1587 KSVTVTNDATAP
+1587 
-1599 TISSVTSSSTD
+1599 
-1610 ATYKIGD
+1610 
-1617 IVNVQTVF
+1617 
-1625 SEAVTVTTAS
+1625 
-1635 GTPQLTLETGTSDRA
+1635 
-1650 VSYSS
+1650 
-1655 GSGTD
+1655 
-1660 TLVFAYTVQSS
+1660 

-1807 AVKKLSDGAG
+1807 AAKKLSDGAG

-1823 GTPKTVTVTDDNI
+1823 GTPETVTVTDDNI
-1836 SPTVVSITG
+1836 SPTVASVTG

-1856 VDLTVKFSES
+1856 VDLTVKFSEP

-1909 GDLNNLSNT
+1909 GDLNYLSNT
-1918 SLTFGTDGMV
+1918 SLTFGTDGMI
-1928 KDDALNTADLSLASI
+1928 KDDALNTADLSLGSI
-1943 ASLAFANDII
+1943 ASLAFASDII

>member
-1 MFFHA
+1 MFFRA

-87 MLSEVSGRAIDG
+87 TLSEVSGRAIDG

-237 AKAAAQIASVISV
+237 ATAAAQIASVISV

-272 KAGEVGGKANI
+272 KAGEVGGKVNI

-297 RGTQAELFE
+297 RETQAELFE

-342 ATQQVLQDD
+342 ATQQVLQED

-385 LDEATTELDIYLAE
+385 LDEATAELDIYLAE

-477 IFEPIDETPIDEI
+477 IFEPIDETPIDETPIDEVPVDEI

-496 VDEVPIDETPIDE
+496 VDETPIDE
-509 IPVDEVPVDEIPVD
+509 IPVDEIPVDEVPVDEVPVDEIPVD

-528 EIPVDEVPVDEIP
+528 EIPVDEV
-541 VDEVPVDEIPVD
+541 
-553 EVPVDEIPVVAAPV
+553 PVVAAPV

-589 ITLSFSESLSGT
+589 ITLSFSESLFGT

-622 GGGLAATL
+622 GGQLAATL

-639 ATVLVTYTQPA
+639 ATILVTYTQPA
-650 SGQMTDSSGNL
+650 SGQMTDISGNR

-676 GPTVVSVGSDTVD
+676 GPTVVSVGSDTAD

-770 ADAYLTLPTI
+770 ADAYLTLPTV

-809 TKEVKVTL
+809 TKEVKLTL

-874 STVSKQLSDGANV
+874 STASKQLSDGANV

-912 SKSDGSYKAGD
+912 SKSDGSYKASD

-1070 FSLSDDGLSATLT
+1070 FSLSADGLSATLT

-1099 QSATDSKQLKDA
+1099 QSATVSKQLKDA

-1205 SDLDYHATDPFKLNG
+1205 SDLDYHATDPFKLNS

-1379 GDIVNVQTVFSE
+1379 GDTVNVQAVFSE
-1391 AVTVTTASGTP
+1391 AVVVTTASGTP

-1414 VSYSSGSGTDTLV
+1414 VSYTSGSGTDTLV

-1433 SSDVSSDLDYKGT
+1433 ST
-1446 TSLALNNGTIK
+1446 
-1457 DLAGNTA
+1457 
-1464 TITLNDPAAAGTTNS
+1464 
-1479 LADSKA
+1479 
-1485 IVIDGVLPTIS
+1485 
-1496 SVAAN
+1496 
-1501 AGTKTVTLTM
+1501 
-1511 SEAVTGSPANGDFSV
+1511 
-1526 LVGSATNAATA
+1526 
-1537 VSVSGTSVTLT
+1537 
-1548 VTNVIANDATVTVG
+1548 
-1562 YTQNSTSSSQMK
+1562 
-1574 DTAGNAVATLSTA
+1574 
-1587 KSVTVTNDATAP
+1587 
-1599 TISSVTSSSTD
+1599 
-1610 ATYKIGD
+1610 
-1617 IVNVQTVF
+1617 
-1625 SEAVTVTTAS
+1625 
-1635 GTPQLTLETGTSDRA
+1635 
-1650 VSYSS
+1650 
-1655 GSGTD
+1655 
-1660 TLVFAYTVQSS
+1660 

-1807 AVKKLSDGAG
+1807 AAKKLSDGAG

-1823 GTPKTVTVTDDNI
+1823 GTPETVTVTDDNI
-1836 SPTVVSITG
+1836 SPTVASVTG

-1856 VDLTVKFSES
+1856 VDLIVKFSEP

-1909 GDLNNLSNT
+1909 GDLNYLSNT
-1918 SLTFGTDGMV
+1918 SLTFGTDGMI
-1928 KDDALNTADLSLASI
+1928 KDDALNTADLSLGSI
-1943 ASLAFANDII
+1943 ASLAFASDII

>member
-87 MLSEVSGRAIDG
+87 TLSEVSGRAIDG

-237 AKAAAQIASVISV
+237 ATAAAQIASVISV

-272 KAGEVGGKANI
+272 KAGEVGGKVNI

-297 RGTQAELFE
+297 RETQAELFE

-342 ATQQVLQDD
+342 ATQQVLQED

-385 LDEATTELDIYLAE
+385 LDEATAELDIYLAE

-477 IFEPIDETPIDEI
+477 IFEPIDETPIDEVPVDEI

-496 VDEVPIDETPIDE
+496 VDETPIDE
-509 IPVDEVPVDEIPVD
+509 IPVDEIPVD

-541 VDEVPVDEIPVD
+541 VDEV
-553 EVPVDEIPVVAAPV
+553 PVVAAPV

-589 ITLSFSESLSGT
+589 ITLSFSESLFGT

-630 LLSHPIVSA
+630 LLSHPIVSD
-639 ATVLVTYTQPA
+639 ATILVTYTQPA
-650 SGQMTDSSGNL
+650 SGQMTDISGNR

-676 GPTVVSVGSDTVD
+676 GPTVVSVGSDTAD

-770 ADAYLTLPTI
+770 ADAYLTLPTV

-809 TKEVKVTL
+809 TKEVKLTL

-874 STVSKQLSDGANV
+874 STASKQLSDGANV

-912 SKSDGSYKAGD
+912 SKSDGSYKASD

-1070 FSLSDDGLSATLT
+1070 FSLSADGLSATLT

-1099 QSATDSKQLKDA
+1099 QSATVSKQLKDA

-1131 VTSILSDKASGSYAA
+1131 VTSISSDKASGSYAA

-1205 SDLDYHATDPFKLNG
+1205 SDLDYHATDPFKLNS

-1379 GDIVNVQTVFSE
+1379 GDTVNVQAVFSE
-1391 AVTVTTASGTP
+1391 AVVVTTASGTP

-1414 VSYSSGSGTDTLV
+1414 VSYTSGSGTDTLV

-1433 SSDVSSDLDYKGT
+1433 STDVSSDLDYKGT

-1464 TITLNDPAAAGTTNS
+1464 TITLNDPAAALTTNS

-1617 IVNVQTVF
+1617 TVNVQAVF
-1625 SEAVTVTTAS
+1625 SEAVVVTTAS

-1650 VSYSS
+1650 VSYTS

-1660 TLVFAYTVQSS
+1660 TLVFAYTVQST

-1807 AVKKLSDGAG
+1807 AAKKLSDGAG

-1823 GTPKTVTVTDDNI
+1823 GTPETVTVTDDNI
-1836 SPTVVSITG
+1836 SPTVASVTG

-1856 VDLTVKFSES
+1856 VDLTVKFSEP

-1909 GDLNNLSNT
+1909 GDLNYLSNT
-1918 SLTFGTDGMV
+1918 SLTFGTDGMI
-1928 KDDALNTADLSLASI
+1928 KDDALNTADLSLGSI
-1943 ASLAFANDII
+1943 ASLAFASDII

>member
-509 IPVDEVPVDEIPVD
+509 IPVDEVPVDE
-523 EVPVD
+523 
-528 EIPVDEVPVDEIP
+528 
-541 VDEVPVDEIPVD
+541 VPVDEIPVD

-770 ADAYLTLPTI
+770 ADAYLTLPTV

-1205 SDLDYHATDPFKLNG
+1205 SDLDYHATDPFKLNS

-1496 SVAAN
+1496 S
-1501 AGTKTVTLTM
+1501 
-1511 SEAVTGSPANGDFSV
+1511 
-1526 LVGSATNAATA
+1526 
-1537 VSVSGTSVTLT
+1537 
-1548 VTNVIANDATVTVG
+1548 
-1562 YTQNSTSSSQMK
+1562 
-1574 DTAGNAVATLSTA
+1574 
-1587 KSVTVTNDATAP
+1587 
-1599 TISSVTSSSTD
+1599 
-1610 ATYKIGD
+1610 
-1617 IVNVQTVF
+1617 
-1625 SEAVTVTTAS
+1625 
-1635 GTPQLTLETGTSDRA
+1635 
-1650 VSYSS
+1650 
-1655 GSGTD
+1655 
-1660 TLVFAYTVQSS
+1660 
-1671 DVSSDLDYKGTTSL
+1671 
-1685 ALNNGTIKDL
+1685 
-1695 AGNTATITLNDP
+1695 
-1707 AAALTTNSL
+1707 
-1716 ADSKAIVIDG
+1716 
-1726 VLPTISS
+1726 

>member
-87 MLSEVSGRAIDG
+87 TLSEVSGRAIDG

-237 AKAAAQIASVISV
+237 ATAAAQIASVISV

-272 KAGEVGGKANI
+272 KAGEVGGKVNI

-297 RGTQAELFE
+297 RETQAELFE

-342 ATQQVLQDD
+342 ATQQVLQED

-385 LDEATTELDIYLAE
+385 LDEATAELDIYLAE

-477 IFEPIDETPIDEI
+477 IFEPIDETPIDEVPVDEI

-496 VDEVPIDETPIDE
+496 VDETPIDE
-509 IPVDEVPVDEIPVD
+509 IPVDEIPVD

-553 EVPVDEIPVVAAPV
+553 EVPVVAAPV

-589 ITLSFSESLSGT
+589 ITLSFSESLFGT

-630 LLSHPIVSA
+630 LLSHPIVSD
-639 ATVLVTYTQPA
+639 ATILVTYTQPA
-650 SGQMTDSSGNL
+650 SGQMTDISGNR

-676 GPTVVSVGSDTVD
+676 GPTVVSVGSDTAD

-770 ADAYLTLPTI
+770 ADAYLTLPTV

-809 TKEVKVTL
+809 TKEVKLTL

-874 STVSKQLSDGANV
+874 STASKQLSDGANV

-912 SKSDGSYKAGD
+912 SKSDGSYKASD

-1070 FSLSDDGLSATLT
+1070 FSLSADGLSATLT

-1099 QSATDSKQLKDA
+1099 QSATVSKQLKDA

-1131 VTSILSDKASGSYAA
+1131 VTSISSDKASGSYAA

-1205 SDLDYHATDPFKLNG
+1205 SDLDYHATDPFKLNS

-1245 SVEAIIIDA
+1245 SGEAIIIDA

-1379 GDIVNVQTVFSE
+1379 GDTVNVQAVFSE
-1391 AVTVTTASGTP
+1391 AVVVTTASGTP

-1414 VSYSSGSGTDTLV
+1414 VSYTSGSGTDTLV

-1433 SSDVSSDLDYKGT
+1433 ST
-1446 TSLALNNGTIK
+1446 
-1457 DLAGNTA
+1457 
-1464 TITLNDPAAAGTTNS
+1464 
-1479 LADSKA
+1479 
-1485 IVIDGVLPTIS
+1485 
-1496 SVAAN
+1496 
-1501 AGTKTVTLTM
+1501 
-1511 SEAVTGSPANGDFSV
+1511 
-1526 LVGSATNAATA
+1526 
-1537 VSVSGTSVTLT
+1537 
-1548 VTNVIANDATVTVG
+1548 
-1562 YTQNSTSSSQMK
+1562 
-1574 DTAGNAVATLSTA
+1574 
-1587 KSVTVTNDATAP
+1587 
-1599 TISSVTSSSTD
+1599 
-1610 ATYKIGD
+1610 
-1617 IVNVQTVF
+1617 
-1625 SEAVTVTTAS
+1625 
-1635 GTPQLTLETGTSDRA
+1635 
-1650 VSYSS
+1650 
-1655 GSGTD
+1655 
-1660 TLVFAYTVQSS
+1660 

-1807 AVKKLSDGAG
+1807 AAKKLSDGAG

-1823 GTPKTVTVTDDNI
+1823 GTPETVTVTDDNI
-1836 SPTVVSITG
+1836 SPTVASVTG

-1856 VDLTVKFSES
+1856 VDLTVKFSEP

-1909 GDLNNLSNT
+1909 GDLNYLSNT
-1918 SLTFGTDGMV
+1918 SLTFGTDGMI
-1928 KDDALNTADLSLASI
+1928 KDDALNTADLSLGSI
-1943 ASLAFANDII
+1943 ASLAFASDII

>member
-541 VDEVPVDEIPVD
+541 V
-553 EVPVDEIPVVAAPV
+553 VAAPV

-770 ADAYLTLPTI
+770 ADAYLTLPTV

-1205 SDLDYHATDPFKLNG
+1205 SDLDYHATDPFKLNS

-1707 AAALTTNSL
+1707 AAAGTTNSL

>member
-87 MLSEVSGRAIDG
+87 TLSEVSGRAIDG

-237 AKAAAQIASVISV
+237 ATAAAQIASVISV

-272 KAGEVGGKANI
+272 KGGEVGGKVNI

-297 RGTQAELFE
+297 RETQAELFE

-342 ATQQVLQDD
+342 ATQQVLQED

-385 LDEATTELDIYLAE
+385 LDEATAELDIYLAE

-451 LLDGVIAGEISQE
+451 LLDRVIAGEISQE

-477 IFEPIDETPIDEI
+477 IFEPIDETPIDE
-490 PVDEVP
+490 VP
-496 VDEVPIDETPIDE
+496 VDEI
-509 IPVDEVPVDEIPVD
+509 PVDEIPVD

-541 VDEVPVDEIPVD
+541 VDEVPVDEIPVGEIPVDEIPVD
-553 EVPVDEIPVVAAPV
+553 EVPVVAAPVVAAPV

-589 ITLSFSESLSGT
+589 ITLSFSESLFGT

-639 ATVLVTYTQPA
+639 ATILVTYTQPA
-650 SGQMTDSSGNL
+650 SGQMTDISGNR

-676 GPTVVSVGSDTVD
+676 GPTVVSVGSDTAD

-770 ADAYLTLPTI
+770 ADAYLTLPTV

-809 TKEVKVTL
+809 TKEVKLTL

-874 STVSKQLSDGANV
+874 STASKQLSDGANV

-912 SKSDGSYKAGD
+912 SKSDGSYKASD

-1070 FSLSDDGLSATLT
+1070 FSLSADGLSATLT

-1099 QSATDSKQLKDA
+1099 QSATVSKQLKDA

-1205 SDLDYHATDPFKLNG
+1205 SDLDYHATDPFKLNS

-1379 GDIVNVQTVFSE
+1379 GDTVNVQAVFSE
-1391 AVTVTTASGTP
+1391 AVVVTTASGTP

-1414 VSYSSGSGTDTLV
+1414 VSYTSGSGTDTLV

-1433 SSDVSSDLDYKGT
+1433 ST
-1446 TSLALNNGTIK
+1446 
-1457 DLAGNTA
+1457 
-1464 TITLNDPAAAGTTNS
+1464 
-1479 LADSKA
+1479 
-1485 IVIDGVLPTIS
+1485 
-1496 SVAAN
+1496 
-1501 AGTKTVTLTM
+1501 
-1511 SEAVTGSPANGDFSV
+1511 
-1526 LVGSATNAATA
+1526 
-1537 VSVSGTSVTLT
+1537 
-1548 VTNVIANDATVTVG
+1548 
-1562 YTQNSTSSSQMK
+1562 
-1574 DTAGNAVATLSTA
+1574 
-1587 KSVTVTNDATAP
+1587 
-1599 TISSVTSSSTD
+1599 
-1610 ATYKIGD
+1610 
-1617 IVNVQTVF
+1617 
-1625 SEAVTVTTAS
+1625 
-1635 GTPQLTLETGTSDRA
+1635 
-1650 VSYSS
+1650 
-1655 GSGTD
+1655 
-1660 TLVFAYTVQSS
+1660 

-1807 AVKKLSDGAG
+1807 AAKKLSDGAG

-1823 GTPKTVTVTDDNI
+1823 GTPETVTVTDDNI
-1836 SPTVVSITG
+1836 SPTVASVTG

-1856 VDLTVKFSES
+1856 VDLTVKFSEP

-1909 GDLNNLSNT
+1909 GDLNYLSNT
-1918 SLTFGTDGMV
+1918 SLTFGTDGMI
-1928 KDDALNTADLSLASI
+1928 KDDALNTADLSLGSI
-1943 ASLAFANDII
+1943 ASLAFASDII